1 MIRGFKLEMSDAQH
15 ITDVYSEVAA
25 ISASDT
31 QELATAMSKTASSAA
46 SVGMSFENT
55 TAMIATMVEA
65 TRESATNIGSA
76 MKSIISR
83 MSEMKAGLSQDENG
97 EFLDASKVETAL
109 KSVKVALRDT
119 QGQFRDLDTV
129 LIELGS
135 KWSTLDSATK
145 RYLGTII
152 AGNRQQSRF
161 LALMEN
167 YERFTE
173 IQESAMNAEDAS
185 VLQYAKTLD
194 SLETKLNQ
202 ISNSFQQFYMSIAN
216 GPVVGGFLEILNNV
230 ITNLSLYDPVTSI
243 AKVLSLISSLKNVI
257 QLIFTTITAGAQA
270 TMTQI
275 KENQNAIFGSAPG
288 WAESIGRKIAQ
299 GIQKGLADEASQTR
313 AAIEG
318 GVQAPTAKDKSAT
331 RARWAAGLGAAFQT
345 AGLGISQNT
354 MGGYWTSNVLQAAG
368 GLALTYGQALVNPI
382 GAVVT
387 GVTTIVGL
395 VEAIAKADEK
405 RLENLKSQTEEANVE
420 RVQAKKDASDLQS
433 YIDKEQR
440 LRKARYNSAEA
451 AQAYTDVQNEIAE
464 KYPEYVSYLDES
476 GNAIVSMTSA
486 SKNLAVALATAGEK
500 AEEWAKK
507 QIQLNTESYQA
518 AEDKIRGQGQRKS
531 QKELTDF
538 DIDSYYNNEYSS
550 AGSWISKET
559 LKQAFTAGGDFKTEE
574 DRLKAAATVVG
585 AEGSSLADIIS
596 VLNARAANGLDNDL
610 TASME
615 SWVLDFLGEVL
626 AFDKK
631 TNTYT
636 VSKDYKN
643 YLETKKTL
651 DATDAITRPVL
662 TSVYS
667 SQYLNA
673 EANKTNAGVLGRF
686 SGEEAIL
693 AQMSKI
699 QKKDIS
705 EYTFEDYQTI
715 ADEFANFLGS
725 LSSNDARIMQEYL
738 DDLSAQ
744 SWNDISKFISDK
756 GAGLESDIYKAFSAA
771 YKEQASVAKENLTKQ
786 LTETGYAG
794 NIPNLLN
801 TLSVN
806 QMEDYTEALANILSR
821 QDEQGNYTSEY
832 AEQASKQQTEL
843 LKTIYDNVDKIP
855 VDLFEKLTTDFGSF
869 DWYTSFTDED
879 WQKIA
884 KLHYN
889 GDIKAAKQDFQAA
902 IYQQLSTTINNAS
915 DKVKELAEE
924 YVSASEKSRDSGFD
938 LTAAKKLIHKFGL
951 DLDKF
956 AEYFVYD
963 RLQGKYRLTE
973 EALAEM
979 RDKATYN
986 VEENISKNA
995 DALKALTSKEAV
1007 TNAILDYSPQ
1017 EAEALQTALDN
1028 SLDSNGNLDK
1038 ALWQKNIDELV
1049 EQGKL
1054 SRDYAANLL
1063 VSSKA
1068 QGIINSQKN
1077 FQDKLEPSLESI
1089 GEKYIM
1095 ADGQLNKDLL
1105 KIDGLFYDTATGQLI
1120 AGLDY
1125 YEELLK
1131 DESGLDDNQLN
1142 YVREKIV
1149 ELEESQTNL
1158 GYEFIGK
1165 ITTSQIQLL
1174 RQLYGDDAVANLVAG
1189 HQTWTGEE
1197 DIFVNHPELAANR
1210 RAGTSARLKNATNT
1224 LISAI
1229 ADIAT
1234 GVEVDAQELADAF
1247 ADTGLKISVGNL
1259 ADILSGKYGDPL
1271 EKIQVEYKA
1280 ALESAGVPEEE
1291 VNKLLA
1297 ELSIRIVETVAD
1309 AIDSGISLLAKGI
1322 TEGLGNEDLTSLRN
1336 LAKAQGID
1344 EQTFN
1349 SYYTMNNR
1357 TGRAQFTDN
1366 GALALANTLTEKYGS
1381 HSSAMK
1387 ELADAF
1393 QGRGGILNSYD
1404 TVDKEIKRI
1413 ESSTEK
1419 WTDAEKEHLKQLK
1432 EIRAIYANIADSQ
1445 RFDFMGYDMMQGQ
1458 MDDFD
1463 NWIGSIQQV
1472 QDVFQG
1478 LSDSGGKMNYKNF
1491 LSMIDYIQKFHP
1503 DASSLQI
1510 AGQSLDQFAVA
1521 IMNTV
1526 DIAGNV
1532 DFSKVADAMTQGV
1545 GQMADAMKETLAEVA
1560 RERIKTLEATKA
1572 ALVAQLAVEKALK
1585 AMGGKLPTIEWEG
1598 KTEKE
1603 SRESIQEWKNTLNEQ
1618 AKAIID
1624 TMDDLTEE
1632 QKAAAKAYLDAFPI
1646 GQQILDALGF
1656 KPEDMAKWSEEQKA
1670 LFNQLLSSLDLG
1682 SIIEQA
1688 IQSVQ
1693 ASGISF
1699 SNTEEFMAAFNT
1711 EFQRAILK
1719 GWEENQPKEGLKLE
1733 APNAKIV
1740 GEPQIEGPSTTTTI
1754 SSEADNTTKALTDTT
1769 AAIGKVEEAFKYL
1782 GQTGQE
1788 ESAKIQTAL
1797 TNLTIQLNTLKE
1809 SLGSLGTT
1817 ETPMEIQ
1824 LKAAIAEYAN
1834 ATGVDPNKQVE
1845 GLNATVGSFTSN
1857 AEGTTS
1863 KAGLVDDLDA
1873 TVGSF
1878 TSTPD
1883 GEASKAGLVD
1893 GLDATVDSFTT
1904 TPDGETS
1911 KKSLVDKLVAI
1922 VDSFL
1927 PAEGVDPN
1935 SLVSD
1940 LTALVE
1946 LSSSPEELYNN
1957 IVAYMATK
1965 RVPVAIQLANDGN
1978 EEAFAELWG
1987 DLTPAEQ
1994 SLVAFNTTSATA
2006 AETLKTVASNY
2017 SLIGTAAAFTG
2028 FSVNINETNNQKKL
2042 EGTNTA
2048 VGNVATNYGEVG
2060 TAASE
2065 ASSTIADAEKTN
2077 QDNIN
2082 DTADVVT
2089 TLQGNFDELIKK
2101 SYILTVGANTG
2112 HALSAVEAAIRAINS
2127 KSATVTITYIEKHVT
2142 EDGDAGGTGNKKKN
2156 PKSSSSSGG
2165 GGIYTGGGGGG
2176 NRWLTLYDDNGF
2188 GILNK
2193 YRYQGTVNDLG
2204 PAYAQ
2209 GTKTLVGELG
2219 PELAV
2224 YDNAYH
2230 LLGRNGAELV
2240 DIPDDAI
2247 IFNHKQTEGILK
2259 GQANNGRGKTVNGQP
2274 AFATGNIG
2282 GPAYAGGLS
2291 GAIAAIDREIMAW
2304 KALLSLT
2311 TADLLGAAGGGGGG
2325 GSGNTLK
2332 AHIEDLVEWY
2342 NLTRQI
2348 ADIEQKINNIIAKRA
2363 NITDGRA
2370 YLKSLREQQHLLEGQ
2385 ALVQKTLLGYQQKQ
2399 LELQAE
2405 QINTHD
2411 IWKQFFHVG
2420 SDGLLQYNMG
2430 NEVNG
2435 GKGTLTLLQ
2444 QLNQMSGADQ
2454 LSYIKSLGYSYIT
2467 NDGEQL
2473 DGEDLISQFFE
2484 EAQAQIDKY
2493 DELRDTVE
2501 ETDEALSKLESSI
2514 NEIEQEIRDNQK
2526 ELEEIIYNTLV
2537 EAWEKQISQLQEQTD
2552 MLREANEA
2560 YVNGLNDALNKERN
2574 QYSQNKSI
2582 SDRQQLQRQ
2591 LSLLRRSGGSASQ
2604 IASLEEQLNSAL
2616 KEEYFSHQ
2624 QETIDSIK
2632 EANDKQLD
2640 ALNKQITLQQETL
2653 DFQKENGVLWT
2664 KVYEVLSQSDGKI
2677 MEFLIQN
2684 SSEFIQASAL
2694 AQADML
2700 NEEWAKRIG
2709 IYKANSEEGFEPYV
2723 QKANQMFATE
2733 AWNSAEGPQK
2743 QSMFNALDV
2752 ASQKALQD
2760 YFASAF
2766 ANEMLRNGG
2775 NEAAAYE
2782 VARQDMYQKLYQAYN
2797 QMKNIQN
2804 TTLDAIRNISQPSVT
2819 PNGGA
2824 TGTGGG
2830 SNTGGGTGEDKGG
2843 GSSKKQWLR
2852 ITYKGLVT
2860 TGNSKGRSNGGSPS
2874 GPSSLEVGKSGAI
2887 SWNCYPGFVQGGF
2900 DVSDTSKC
2908 SVSGSTITALASGSV
2923 TITLKYWDRTP
2934 KPAGLGKATTTVKN
2948 DAKSSSSTTKTG
2960 SGSSGSALL
2969 KKNLFAN
2976 SLYAASGAFIES
2988 DDTPAIL
2995 HKGEGVFTA
3004 GETSA
3009 LRNMVKNYQTLAANL
3024 TGNSLLSAMSSIG
3037 SYSFSN
3043 TRNAGSELNINS
3055 GAVVIHVDKLDD
3067 KYDVDELATDVFNKL
3082 STIAS
3087 KATNRGVNRR

>member
-83 MSEMKAGLSQDENG
+83 MSEMKSGLSQDENG

-109 KSVKVALRDT
+109 KSVGVALRDS

-129 LIELGS
+129 IIELGER
-135 KWSTLDSATK
+135 WSSLDSATK

-167 YERFTE
+167 YDRFTE

-194 SLETKLNQ
+194 SLESKLNQ
-202 ISNSFQQFYMSIAN
+202 ISNSFQQFYMSILN
-216 GPVVGGFLEILNNV
+216 GPVIGSFLSFLNQVITGFTKLGNFSSLFNIVSIVKGVKTLASFLLTTFSDTGSSISIKLKQAFQETISVARDAGRKAKLAYEDGFNGTNLQPNINLSATGGGTTGGKLKNILSNLKQNPSALINLGLNVGGGL
-230 ITNLSLYDPVTSI
+230 LSSAGAAISGNGNSRLGSVFS
-243 AKVLSLISSLKNVI
+243 AGGSALSMASYGLTLGGPMGAVAGGAIGLISQLPAIINSFKNA
-257 QLIFTTITAGAQA
+257 L
-270 TMTQI
+270 
-275 KENQNAIFGSAPG
+275 E
-288 WAESIGRKIAQ
+288 ESI
-299 GIQKGLADEASQTR
+299 
-313 AAIEG
+313 
-318 GVQAPTAKDKSAT
+318 
-331 RARWAAGLGAAFQT
+331 
-345 AGLGISQNT
+345 
-354 MGGYWTSNVLQAAG
+354 
-368 GLALTYGQALVNPI
+368 
-382 GAVVT
+382 
-387 GVTTIVGL
+387 
-395 VEAIAKADEK
+395 
-405 RLENLKSQTEEANVE
+405 ENLKKEQEDANIKRVE
-420 RVQAKKDASDLQS
+420 DKQAASDLQS
-433 YIDKEQR
+433 YIDKYNKLQ
-440 LRKARYNSAEA
+440 KAQYDSAEA
-451 AQAYTDVQNEIAE
+451 AQAYVDIQNEIAE
-464 KYPEYVSYLDES
+464 KYPQYISYLTES
-476 GNAIVSMTSA
+476 GDAVVNMSTATQDL
-486 SKNLAVALATAGEK
+486 SKALD
-500 AEEWAKK
+500 
-507 QIQLNTESYQA
+507 QA
-518 AEDKIRGQGQRKS
+518 AESAQTWADKLIETKEAEVKSAEKNLGLSSRK
-531 QKELTDF
+531 F
-538 DIDSYYNNEYSS
+538 DKS
-550 AGSWISKET
+550 GLPT
-559 LKQAFTAGGDFKTEE
+559 LSETEE
-574 DRLKAAATVVG
+574 WFYITKPQQRAQVLQNISGLQYSNAFESSQNTSAYLKKQGITQDSSYKDLIAAVTNLFGVD
-585 AEGSSLADIIS
+585 SL
-596 VLNARAANGLDNDL
+596 NGLAQQL
-610 TASME
+610 TTLNE
-615 SWVLDFLGEVL
+615 SDPLTTQFLKGYITDILGNVFEVE
-626 AFDKK
+626 DGI
-631 TNTYT
+631 YS
-636 VSKDYKN
+636 VSENVNN
-643 YLETKKTL
+643 YLEAVAKYTDGLATSLSTKTYSYSRVYL
-651 DATDAITRPVL
+651 D
-662 TSVYS
+662 TSK
-667 SQYLNA
+667 NA
-673 EANKTNAGVLGRF
+673 SILKDI
-686 SGEEAIL
+686 SGEEAIIS
-693 AQMSKI
+693 QMIKQTS
-699 QKKDIS
+699 IS
-705 EYTFEDYQTI
+705 AKEYKQEDYDAS
-715 ADEFANFLGS
+715 ADQFAQFWQSYGTDTLESYMQDFNKVSKTAMDKALAAARQ
-725 LSSNDARIMQEYL
+725 SNDAAIQAVVESFDASFEENRKSAVDMLTVNAIALGAEYYQKL
-738 DDLSAQ
+738 VAPIINDLSNEQIKDFNSRLVELKTIAEEGGEYGKAQ
-744 SWNDISKFISDK
+744 ADRQMI
-756 GAGLESDIYKAFSAA
+756 LL
-771 YKEQASVAKENLTKQ
+771 AKYYANLTK
-786 LTETGYAG
+786 LTPDLQVKFLNNFGSSEWATSFSSEEIQELVDAG
-794 NIPNLLN
+794 ILNVGDFIDNYIYEQLN
-801 TLSVN
+801 TYLNGTSERLADLATAFTSATDKQVGSGFTLKEAKEIVQKFHLDSFDSAFIYDAFQGAYYLTNEAQQTMRDNLNQQVTDIQNYSKTLKKLQVKDSEGLRTSEFLDAYTTLS
-806 QMEDYTEALANILSR
+806 
-821 QDEQGNYTSEY
+821 EQGRAAVDVAIKNATVDGVFDAKAYNKNLQKLIDAGQISINDATNQLI
-832 AEQASKQQTEL
+832 ALNIKDIQT
-843 LKTIYDNVDKIP
+843 
-855 VDLFEKLTTDFGSF
+855 
-869 DWYTSFTDED
+869 
-879 WQKIA
+879 
-884 KLHYN
+884 
-889 GDIKAAKQDFQAA
+889 AKQ
-902 IYQQLSTTINNAS
+902 YVNSK
-915 DKVKELAEE
+915 DKRTADAVKA
-924 YVSASEKSRDSGFD
+924 Y
-938 LTAAKKLIHKFGL
+938 
-951 DLDKF
+951 
-956 AEYFVYD
+956 
-963 RLQGKYRLTE
+963 
-973 EALAEM
+973 
-979 RDKATYN
+979 
-986 VEENISKNA
+986 VEEF
-995 DALKALTSKEAV
+995 
-1007 TNAILDYSPQ
+1007 Y
-1017 EAEALQTALDN
+1017 
-1028 SLDSNGNLDK
+1028 
-1038 ALWQKNIDELV
+1038 
-1049 EQGKL
+1049 
-1054 SRDYAANLL
+1054 DYAANLTGK
-1063 VSSKA
+1063 VTADQISKLSAYRIDTTLIKVGDEWNKAIEYIGDKQAKSIAKAA
-1068 QGIINSQKN
+1068 QAYSREEMKT
-1077 FQDKLEPSLESI
+1077 KLS
-1089 GEKYIM
+1089 
-1095 ADGQLNKDLL
+1095 
-1105 KIDGLFYDTATGQLI
+1105 
-1120 AGLDY
+1120 
-1125 YEELLK
+1125 
-1131 DESGLDDNQLN
+1131 SGLQDIFTSIVSGEEVAANDVADLVESALGRSLN
-1142 YVREKIV
+1142 SGERDAIERELK
-1149 ELEESQTNL
+1149 ESP
-1158 GYEFIGK
+1158 
-1165 ITTSQIQLL
+1165 QLL
-1174 RQLYGDDAVANLVAG
+1174 MEQL
-1189 HQTWTGEE
+1189 
-1197 DIFVNHPELAANR
+1197 
-1210 RAGTSARLKNATNT
+1210 K
-1224 LISAI
+1224 AI
-1229 ADIAT
+1229 ITASLRSQ
-1234 GVEVDAQELADAF
+1234 GVD
-1247 ADTGLKISVGNL
+1247 
-1259 ADILSGKYGDPL
+1259 
-1271 EKIQVEYKA
+1271 
-1280 ALESAGVPEEE
+1280 EEE
-1291 VNKLLA
+1291 IQKILT
-1297 ELSIRIVETVAD
+1297 ELTITVVETIST
-1309 AIDSGISLLAKGI
+1309 AIEDGVSLLAKGI
-1322 TEGLGNEDLTSLRN
+1322 TD
-1336 LAKAQGID
+1336 GISQS
-1344 EQTFN
+1344 E
-1349 SYYTMNNR
+1349 
-1357 TGRAQFTDN
+1357 
-1366 GALALANTLTEKYGS
+1366 
-1381 HSSAMK
+1381 
-1387 ELADAF
+1387 
-1393 QGRGGILNSYD
+1393 
-1404 TVDKEIKRI
+1404 
-1413 ESSTEK
+1413 
-1419 WTDAEKEHLKQLK
+1419 LKQLSNFFKVSPDQIASYDQSTGKYRTSGEQFISTLTTSPIMKDRDTYAYSRQLTETLGGKGGVLGSYESITK
-1432 EIRAIYANIADSQ
+1432 EIERVEKNIKTSTDQEKARLKILKEMQAVYANIADSQ

-1463 NWIGSIQQV
+1463 NWIDSIQQV

-1478 LSDSGGKMNYKNF
+1478 LSDNDGKMNYKNF

-1545 GQMADAMKETLAEVA
+1545 AQMADAMKETLAEVA

-1572 ALVAQLAVEKALK
+1572 ALVAQLAVEKALE
-1585 AMGGKLPTIEWEG
+1585 AMDGKLPTVEWDGEDNL
-1598 KTEKE
+1598 K
-1603 SRESIQEWKNTLNEQ
+1603 SIQNWKDTLNNQ

-1632 QKAAAKAYLDAFPI
+1632 QKAASKAYLDSFPF
-1646 GQQILDALGF
+1646 GQQVLDALGF
-1656 KPEDMAKWSEEQKA
+1656 TDEQIANWTDKERNA
-1670 LFNQLLSSLDLG
+1670 FNQIISSLNIPDMMR
-1682 SIIEQA
+1682 QA
-1688 IQSVQ
+1688 IDNVQ

-1699 SNTEEFMAAFNT
+1699 SDSKQLGDAYFK
-1711 EFQRAILK
+1711 EFQRLLLA
-1719 GWEENQPKEGLKLE
+1719 GWNDAQTEKIQLE
-1733 APNAKIV
+1733 APNAKII
-1740 GEPQIEGPSTTTTI
+1740 GDAQIEVPSTTTTT
-1754 SSEADNTTKALTDTT
+1754 STEAKDTTKALTDTA
-1769 AAIGKVEEAFKYL
+1769 AAIDKAEEAFKNL
-1782 GQTGQE
+1782 GQIGQE
-1788 ESAKIQTAL
+1788 EIEKIKTAITDL
-1797 TNLTIQLNTLKE
+1797 TTQLDGLKE
-1809 SLGSLGTT
+1809 SFNLGVT

-1824 LKAAIAEYAN
+1824 LKAVIGEYTN

-1845 GLNATVGSFTSN
+1845 NLNGTVGSFAPT
-1857 AEGTTS
+1857 AEG
-1863 KAGLVDDLDA
+1863 AA
-1873 TVGSF
+1873 
-1878 TSTPD
+1878 
-1883 GEASKAGLVD
+1883 
-1893 GLDATVDSFTT
+1893 
-1904 TPDGETS
+1904 S
-1911 KKSLVDKLVAI
+1911 KKSLVDSLVAT
-1922 VDSFL
+1922 VSSFL
-1927 PAEGVDPN
+1927 PATGVDAN

-1940 LTALVE
+1940 LTAIVN
-1946 LSSSPEELYNN
+1946 LSSDPEELYKN
-1957 IVAYMATK
+1957 IVAYMSTK
-1965 RVPVAIQLANDGN
+1965 KVDVAVQLANSGN
-1978 EEAFAELWG
+1978 EQELATLWPN
-1987 DLTPAEQ
+1987 LSTVEQ
-1994 SLVAFNTTSATA
+1994 ALVQVITQGTA
-2006 AETLKTVASNY
+2006 AE
-2017 SLIGTAAAFTG
+2017 
-2028 FSVNINETNNQKKL
+2028 
-2042 EGTNTA
+2042 TA
-2048 VGNVATNYGEVG
+2048 VGNVIAKYGTLGAASLATGMLVGAAESSNQSNLAKTGEAVGKVSTKYGE
-2060 TAASE
+2060 TSAAAGD
-2065 ASSTIADAEKTN
+2065 ASTTIAETEKAN
-2077 QDNIN
+2077 QDNIKKTG
-2082 DTADVVT
+2082 DAAGIAKKKIADMAR
-2089 TLQGNFDELIKK
+2089 GEHKIK
-2101 SYILTVGANTG
+2101 VNANTKP
-2112 HALSAVEAAIRAINS
+2112 AIMAANQAVKDIEA
-2127 KSATVTITYIEKHVT
+2127 KSATVTVTYRSEMTEVEKQNLRIQ
-2142 EDGDAGGTGNKKKN
+2142 AGEGMPEPPKKGGLWN
-2156 PKSSSSSGG
+2156 TVKSWFGG
-2165 GGIYTGGGGGG
+2165 G
-2176 NRWLTLYDDNGF
+2176 
-2188 GILNK
+2188 K
-2193 YRYQGTVNDLG
+2193 YQGTVNDLG

-2274 AFATGNIG
+2274 AFATGNVG

-2304 KALLSLT
+2304 KALLSMT
-2311 TADLLGAAGGGGGG
+2311 TADLLGSAGGGGGGG

-2420 SDGLLQYNMG
+2420 NDGLLQYNMG

-2444 QLNQMSGADQ
+2444 QLNQMSGAEQ
-2454 LSYIKSLGYSYIT
+2454 LSYIKNLGYSYVT

-2473 DGEDLISQFFE
+2473 DGEDLISKFFE

-2501 ETDEALSKLESSI
+2501 STDEALSKLESSI

-2775 NEAAAYE
+2775 DEAAAYE

-2804 TTLDAIRNISQPSVT
+2804 TTLDAIRNISQPSVA
-2819 PNGGA
+2819 PKDNAAG
-2824 TGTGGG
+2824 TGDGGG
-2830 SNTGGGTGEDKGG
+2830 SNTGSGSKDNS
-2843 GSSKKQWLR
+2843 GSSQKQWLR

-2860 TGNSKGRSNGGSPS
+2860 TGNSKGKSNGGSPS
-2874 GPSSLEVGKSGAI
+2874 GPSSLEVGKSGSI

-2900 DVSDTSKC
+2900 KVSDTSKC
-2908 SVSGSTITALASGSV
+2908 SVSGSSITALASGSV
-2923 TITLKYWDRTP
+2923 TVTLNYWDRTP
-2934 KPAGLGKATTTVKN
+2934 TPAGASKATTTVKSSTN
-2948 DAKSSSSTTKTG
+2948 SSSSAEKTG
-2960 SGSSGSALL
+2960 GGSSGNSLL

-3024 TGNSLLSAMSSIG
+3024 TGNSLLSAISGIG

-3043 TRNAGSELNINS
+3043 TRNAGSELNINP

>member
-109 KSVKVALRDT
+109 KSVGVALRDS
-119 QGQFRDLDTV
+119 QGQFRDLDQV
-129 LIELGS
+129 IIELGER
-135 KWSTLDSATK
+135 WSSLDSATK

-167 YERFTE
+167 YDRFTE

-194 SLETKLNQ
+194 SLESKLNQ
-202 ISNSFQQFYMSIAN
+202 ISNSFQQFYMSILN
-216 GPVVGGFLEILNNV
+216 GPVIGSFLSFLNQVITGFTKLGNFSSLFNIVSIVKGVKTLASFLLTTFSDTGSSISIKLKQAFQETISVARDAGRKAKLAYEDGFNGTNLQPNINLSATGGGTTGGKLKNILSNLKQNPSALINLGLNVGGGL
-230 ITNLSLYDPVTSI
+230 LSSAGAAISGNGNSRLGSVFS
-243 AKVLSLISSLKNVI
+243 AGGSALSMASYGLTLGGPMGAVAGGAIGLISQLPAIINSFKNA
-257 QLIFTTITAGAQA
+257 LD
-270 TMTQI
+270 
-275 KENQNAIFGSAPG
+275 
-288 WAESIGRKIAQ
+288 ESI
-299 GIQKGLADEASQTR
+299 
-313 AAIEG
+313 
-318 GVQAPTAKDKSAT
+318 
-331 RARWAAGLGAAFQT
+331 
-345 AGLGISQNT
+345 
-354 MGGYWTSNVLQAAG
+354 
-368 GLALTYGQALVNPI
+368 
-382 GAVVT
+382 
-387 GVTTIVGL
+387 
-395 VEAIAKADEK
+395 
-405 RLENLKSQTEEANVE
+405 ENLKKEQEDANIKRVE
-420 RVQAKKDASDLQS
+420 DKQAASDLQS
-433 YIDKEQR
+433 YIDKYNKLQ
-440 LRKARYNSAEA
+440 KAQYDSAEA
-451 AQAYTDVQNEIAE
+451 AQAYVDIQNEIAE
-464 KYPEYVSYLDES
+464 KYPQYVSYLTES
-476 GNAIVSMTSA
+476 GDAVVNMSTATQDL
-486 SKNLAVALATAGEK
+486 SKALD
-500 AEEWAKK
+500 
-507 QIQLNTESYQA
+507 QA
-518 AEDKIRGQGQRKS
+518 AESAQTWADKLIETKEAEVKSAEKNLGLSSRK
-531 QKELTDF
+531 F
-538 DIDSYYNNEYSS
+538 DKS
-550 AGSWISKET
+550 GLPT
-559 LKQAFTAGGDFKTEE
+559 LSETEE
-574 DRLKAAATVVG
+574 WFYITKPQQRAQVLQNISGLQYSNAFESSQNTSAYLKKQGITQDSSYKDLIAAVTNLFGVD
-585 AEGSSLADIIS
+585 SL
-596 VLNARAANGLDNDL
+596 NGLAQQL
-610 TASME
+610 TTLNE
-615 SWVLDFLGEVL
+615 SDPLTTQFLEGYITDILGNVFEVE
-626 AFDKK
+626 DGI
-631 TNTYT
+631 YS
-636 VSKDYKN
+636 VSENVNN
-643 YLETKKTL
+643 YLEAVAKYTDGLATSLSTKTYSYSRVYL
-651 DATDAITRPVL
+651 D
-662 TSVYS
+662 TSK
-667 SQYLNA
+667 NA
-673 EANKTNAGVLGRF
+673 SILKDI
-686 SGEEAIL
+686 SGEEAIIS
-693 AQMSKI
+693 QMIKQTS
-699 QKKDIS
+699 IS
-705 EYTFEDYQTI
+705 AKEYKQEDYDAS
-715 ADEFANFLGS
+715 ADQFAQFWQSYGTDTLESYMQDFNKVSKTVMDKALAAARQ
-725 LSSNDARIMQEYL
+725 SNDAAIQAVVESFDASFEENRKSAVDMLTVNAIALGAEYYQKFVAPIIN
-738 DDLSAQ
+738 DLSNEQIKDFNSRLVELKTIAEEGGEYGKAQ
-744 SWNDISKFISDK
+744 ADRQMV
-756 GAGLESDIYKAFSAA
+756 LL
-771 YKEQASVAKENLTKQ
+771 AKYYANLTK
-786 LTETGYAG
+786 LTPDLQVKFLNNFGSSEWATSFSSEEIQELVDAG
-794 NIPNLLN
+794 ILNVGDSIDNYIYEQLN
-801 TLSVN
+801 TYLNGTSERLADLATAFTSATDKQVGSGFTLKEAKEIVQKFHLDSFDSAFIYDAFQGAYYLTNEAQQTMRDNLNQQVTDIQNYSKTLKKLQVKDSEGLRTSEFLDAYTTLS
-806 QMEDYTEALANILSR
+806 
-821 QDEQGNYTSEY
+821 EQGRAAVDVAIKNATVDGVFDAKAYDKNLQELIDAGQISINDATNQLIALNIKDIQTAKQY
-832 AEQASKQQTEL
+832 VNSK
-843 LKTIYDNVDKIP
+843 DKRTA
-855 VDLFEKLTTDFGSF
+855 D
-869 DWYTSFTDED
+869 
-879 WQKIA
+879 
-884 KLHYN
+884 
-889 GDIKAAKQDFQAA
+889 AAKA
-902 IYQQLSTTINNAS
+902 Y
-915 DKVKELAEE
+915 
-924 YVSASEKSRDSGFD
+924 
-938 LTAAKKLIHKFGL
+938 
-951 DLDKF
+951 
-956 AEYFVYD
+956 
-963 RLQGKYRLTE
+963 
-973 EALAEM
+973 
-979 RDKATYN
+979 
-986 VEENISKNA
+986 VEEF
-995 DALKALTSKEAV
+995 
-1007 TNAILDYSPQ
+1007 Y
-1017 EAEALQTALDN
+1017 
-1028 SLDSNGNLDK
+1028 
-1038 ALWQKNIDELV
+1038 
-1049 EQGKL
+1049 
-1054 SRDYAANLL
+1054 DYAANLTGK
-1063 VSSKA
+1063 VTADQISKLSAYRIDTTLIKVGDEWNKAIEYIGDKQAKSIAKAA
-1068 QGIINSQKN
+1068 QAYSREEMKT
-1077 FQDKLEPSLESI
+1077 KLS
-1089 GEKYIM
+1089 
-1095 ADGQLNKDLL
+1095 
-1105 KIDGLFYDTATGQLI
+1105 
-1120 AGLDY
+1120 
-1125 YEELLK
+1125 
-1131 DESGLDDNQLN
+1131 SGLQDIFTSIVSGEEVAANDVADLVESALGRSLN
-1142 YVREKIV
+1142 SGERDAIERELK
-1149 ELEESQTNL
+1149 ESP
-1158 GYEFIGK
+1158 
-1165 ITTSQIQLL
+1165 QLL
-1174 RQLYGDDAVANLVAG
+1174 MEQL
-1189 HQTWTGEE
+1189 
-1197 DIFVNHPELAANR
+1197 
-1210 RAGTSARLKNATNT
+1210 K
-1224 LISAI
+1224 AI
-1229 ADIAT
+1229 ITASLRSQ
-1234 GVEVDAQELADAF
+1234 GVD
-1247 ADTGLKISVGNL
+1247 
-1259 ADILSGKYGDPL
+1259 
-1271 EKIQVEYKA
+1271 
-1280 ALESAGVPEEE
+1280 EEE
-1291 VNKLLA
+1291 IQKILT
-1297 ELSIRIVETVAD
+1297 ELTITVVETIST
-1309 AIDSGISLLAKGI
+1309 AIEDGVSLLAKGI
-1322 TEGLGNEDLTSLRN
+1322 TD
-1336 LAKAQGID
+1336 GISQS
-1344 EQTFN
+1344 E
-1349 SYYTMNNR
+1349 
-1357 TGRAQFTDN
+1357 
-1366 GALALANTLTEKYGS
+1366 
-1381 HSSAMK
+1381 
-1387 ELADAF
+1387 
-1393 QGRGGILNSYD
+1393 
-1404 TVDKEIKRI
+1404 
-1413 ESSTEK
+1413 
-1419 WTDAEKEHLKQLK
+1419 LKQLSNFFKVSPDQIASYDQSTGKYRTSGEQFISTLTTSPIMKDRDTYAYSRQLTETLGGKGGVLGSYESITK
-1432 EIRAIYANIADSQ
+1432 EIERVEKNIKTSTDQEKARLKILKEMQAVYANIADSQ

-1463 NWIGSIQQV
+1463 NWIDSIQQV

-1478 LSDSGGKMNYKNF
+1478 LSDNDGKTNYKNF

-1545 GQMADAMKETLAEVA
+1545 AQMADAMKETLAEVA

-1572 ALVAQLAVEKALK
+1572 ALVAQLAVEKALE
-1585 AMGGKLPTIEWEG
+1585 AMDGKLPTVEWDGEDNL
-1598 KTEKE
+1598 K
-1603 SRESIQEWKNTLNEQ
+1603 SIQNWKDTLNNQ

-1632 QKAAAKAYLDAFPI
+1632 QKAASKAYLDSFPF
-1646 GQQILDALGF
+1646 GQQVLDALGF
-1656 KPEDMAKWSEEQKA
+1656 TDEQIAKWTDKERNA
-1670 LFNQLLSSLDLG
+1670 FNQIISSLNIPDMMR
-1682 SIIEQA
+1682 QA
-1688 IQSVQ
+1688 IDNVQ

-1699 SNTEEFMAAFNT
+1699 SDSKQLGDAYFK
-1711 EFQRAILK
+1711 EFQRLLLA
-1719 GWEENQPKEGLKLE
+1719 GWNDAQTEKIQLE
-1733 APNAKIV
+1733 APNAKII
-1740 GEPQIEGPSTTTTI
+1740 GDAQIEVPSTTTTT
-1754 SSEADNTTKALTDTT
+1754 STEAKDTTKALTDTA
-1769 AAIGKVEEAFKYL
+1769 AAIDKAEEAFKNL

-1788 ESAKIQTAL
+1788 EIEKIKTAITDL
-1797 TNLTIQLNTLKE
+1797 TTQLDGLKE
-1809 SLGSLGTT
+1809 SFNLGVT

-1824 LKAAIAEYAN
+1824 LKAVIGEYTN

-1845 GLNATVGSFTSN
+1845 NLNGTVGSFAPT
-1857 AEGTTS
+1857 AEG
-1863 KAGLVDDLDA
+1863 AA
-1873 TVGSF
+1873 
-1878 TSTPD
+1878 
-1883 GEASKAGLVD
+1883 
-1893 GLDATVDSFTT
+1893 
-1904 TPDGETS
+1904 S
-1911 KKSLVDKLVAI
+1911 KKSLVDSLVAT
-1922 VDSFL
+1922 VSSFL
-1927 PAEGVDPN
+1927 PATGVDAN

-1940 LTALVE
+1940 LTAIVN
-1946 LSSSPEELYNN
+1946 LSSDPEELYKN
-1957 IVAYMATK
+1957 IVAYMSTK
-1965 RVPVAIQLANDGN
+1965 KVDVAVQLANSGN
-1978 EEAFAELWG
+1978 EQELATLWPN
-1987 DLTPAEQ
+1987 LSTVEQ
-1994 SLVAFNTTSATA
+1994 ALVQVITQGTA
-2006 AETLKTVASNY
+2006 AE
-2017 SLIGTAAAFTG
+2017 
-2028 FSVNINETNNQKKL
+2028 
-2042 EGTNTA
+2042 TA
-2048 VGNVATNYGEVG
+2048 VGNVIAKYGTLGAASLATGMLVGAAESSNQSNLAKTGEAVGKVSTKYGE
-2060 TAASE
+2060 TSAAAGD
-2065 ASSTIADAEKTN
+2065 ASTTIAETEKAN
-2077 QDNIN
+2077 QDNIKKTG
-2082 DTADVVT
+2082 DAAGIAKKKIADMAR
-2089 TLQGNFDELIKK
+2089 GEHKIK
-2101 SYILTVGANTG
+2101 VNANTKP
-2112 HALSAVEAAIRAINS
+2112 AIMAANQAVKDIEA
-2127 KSATVTITYIEKHVT
+2127 KSATVTVTYRSKMAEVEKQNLRIQ
-2142 EDGDAGGTGNKKKN
+2142 AGEGMPEPPKKGGLRN
-2156 PKSSSSSGG
+2156 TVKSWFGG
-2165 GGIYTGGGGGG
+2165 G
-2176 NRWLTLYDDNGF
+2176 
-2188 GILNK
+2188 K
-2193 YRYQGTVNDLG
+2193 YQGTVNDLG

-2274 AFATGNIG
+2274 AFATGNVG

-2304 KALLSLT
+2304 KALLSMT
-2311 TADLLGAAGGGGGG
+2311 TADLLGSAGGGGGGG

-2420 SDGLLQYNMG
+2420 NDGLLQYNMG

-2444 QLNQMSGADQ
+2444 QLNQMSGAEQ
-2454 LSYIKSLGYSYIT
+2454 LSYIKNLGYSYVT

-2473 DGEDLISQFFE
+2473 DGEDLISKFFE

-2501 ETDEALSKLESSI
+2501 STDEALSKLESSI

-2733 AWNSAEGPQK
+2733 AWNSAEGPKK

-2775 NEAAAYE
+2775 DEAAAYE

-2804 TTLDAIRNISQPSVT
+2804 TTLDAIRNISQPSVA
-2819 PNGGA
+2819 PKDNA
-2824 TGTGGG
+2824 TGTGDGGG
-2830 SNTGGGTGEDKGG
+2830 SNTGSGSKDNS
-2843 GSSKKQWLR
+2843 GSSQKQWLR

-2860 TGNSKGRSNGGSPS
+2860 TGNSKGKSNGGSPS
-2874 GPSSLEVGKSGAI
+2874 GPSSLEVGKSGSI

-2900 DVSDTSKC
+2900 KVSDTSKC
-2908 SVSGSTITALASGSV
+2908 SVSGSSITALASGSV
-2923 TITLKYWDRTP
+2923 TVTLNYWDRTP
-2934 KPAGLGKATTTVKN
+2934 TPAGASKATTTVKSSTN
-2948 DAKSSSSTTKTG
+2948 SSSSAAKIG
-2960 SGSSGSALL
+2960 GGSSGNSLL

-3024 TGNSLLSAMSSIG
+3024 TGNSLLSAIGGIG

-3043 TRNAGSELNINS
+3043 TRNAGSELNINP

>member
-1 MIRGFKLEMSDAQH
+1 
-15 ITDVYSEVAA
+15 
-25 ISASDT
+25 
-31 QELATAMSKTASSAA
+31 
-46 SVGMSFENT
+46 
-55 TAMIATMVEA
+55 
-65 TRESATNIGSA
+65 
-76 MKSIISR
+76 
-83 MSEMKAGLSQDENG
+83 
-97 EFLDASKVETAL
+97 
-109 KSVKVALRDT
+109 
-119 QGQFRDLDTV
+119 
-129 LIELGS
+129 
-135 KWSTLDSATK
+135 
-145 RYLGTII
+145 
-152 AGNRQQSRF
+152 
-161 LALMEN
+161 ME
-167 YERFTE
+167 Y
-173 IQESAMNAEDAS
+173 
-185 VLQYAKTLD
+185 
-194 SLETKLNQ
+194 
-202 ISNSFQQFYMSIAN
+202 
-216 GPVVGGFLEILNNV
+216 
-230 ITNLSLYDPVTSI
+230 
-243 AKVLSLISSLKNVI
+243 
-257 QLIFTTITAGAQA
+257 
-270 TMTQI
+270 
-275 KENQNAIFGSAPG
+275 
-288 WAESIGRKIAQ
+288 W
-299 GIQKGLADEASQTR
+299 
-313 AAIEG
+313 
-318 GVQAPTAKDKSAT
+318 VQ
-331 RARWAAGLGAAFQT
+331 
-345 AGLGISQNT
+345 
-354 MGGYWTSNVLQAAG
+354 
-368 GLALTYGQALVNPI
+368 
-382 GAVVT
+382 
-387 GVTTIVGL
+387 
-395 VEAIAKADEK
+395 
-405 RLENLKSQTEEANVE
+405 
-420 RVQAKKDASDLQS
+420 
-433 YIDKEQR
+433 
-440 LRKARYNSAEA
+440 
-451 AQAYTDVQNEIAE
+451 
-464 KYPEYVSYLDES
+464 
-476 GNAIVSMTSA
+476 
-486 SKNLAVALATAGEK
+486 
-500 AEEWAKK
+500 
-507 QIQLNTESYQA
+507 
-518 AEDKIRGQGQRKS
+518 
-531 QKELTDF
+531 
-538 DIDSYYNNEYSS
+538 
-550 AGSWISKET
+550 
-559 LKQAFTAGGDFKTEE
+559 
-574 DRLKAAATVVG
+574 
-585 AEGSSLADIIS
+585 
-596 VLNARAANGLDNDL
+596 
-610 TASME
+610 
-615 SWVLDFLGEVL
+615 DFLGEVL

-643 YLETKKTL
+643 YLETQKAL

-673 EANKTNAGVLGRF
+673 EANKTNAGILSRF

-693 AQMSKI
+693 AQLSKI
-699 QKKDIS
+699 QKKDVS
-705 EYTFEDYQTI
+705 EYTYEDYQTI

-725 LSSNDARIMQEYL
+725 LSSNGARIMQEYL
-738 DDLSAQ
+738 DDLSVQ
-744 SWNDISKFISDK
+744 SWNDISKFIGDR
-756 GAGLESDIYKAFSAA
+756 GAGPESDIYKAFSKA
-771 YKEQASVAKENLTKQ
+771 YEEQASVAKENLTKQ

-855 VDLFEKLTTDFGSF
+855 VDLFEKLITDFGSF
-869 DWYTSFTDED
+869 DWYASFTDED

-884 KLHYN
+884 KFNYN
-889 GDIKAAKQDFQAA
+889 GDIKAAKQAFQAA
-902 IYQQLSTTINNAS
+902 IYQQLSTTISNAS
-915 DKVKELAEE
+915 DKVRELAEE

-938 LTAAKKLIHKFGL
+938 LAAAKELIHKFGL

-956 AEYFVYD
+956 VEYFVYD

-1007 TNAILDYSPQ
+1007 TNAILGYNLQ

-1028 SLDSNGNLDK
+1028 SLDSNGNLDQT
-1038 ALWQKNIDELV
+1038 LWQKNIDELV

-1054 SRDYAANLL
+1054 SRDYAASLL
-1063 VSSKA
+1063 ISSEV
-1068 QGIINSQKN
+1068 QGIINSQKD
-1077 FQDKLEPSLESI
+1077 FQNKLEPSLESI
-1089 GEKYIM
+1089 GEKYIKD
-1095 ADGQLNKDLL
+1095 DGQLNEDLL

-1142 YVREKIV
+1142 YVREKRA
-1149 ELEESQTNL
+1149 ELKESQTNL

-1189 HQTWTGEE
+1189 GQTWTGEE
-1197 DIFVNHPELAANR
+1197 DIFASHPELAVNR
-1210 RAGTSARLKNATNT
+1210 RAGMSAKLKNATT
-1224 LISAI
+1224 SLISAI

-1271 EKIQVEYKA
+1271 EKIQAEYKA
-1280 ALESAGVPEEE
+1280 ALESAGVPKEE

-1297 ELSIRIVETVAD
+1297 ELSIRIVETIAD

-1349 SYYTMNNR
+1349 NYYTMNNR
-1357 TGRAQFTDN
+1357 TGRAQFTDS

-1419 WTDAEKEHLKQLK
+1419 WTDAEKEHLEQLK

-1478 LSDSGGKMNYKNF
+1478 LSDNDGKMNYKNF

-1572 ALVAQLAVEKALK
+1572 ALVAQLAVEKALE
-1585 AMGGKLPTIEWEG
+1585 AMGGKLPTVEWDGEDNL
-1598 KTEKE
+1598 K
-1603 SRESIQEWKNTLNEQ
+1603 SIQNWKDTLDNQ

-1632 QKAAAKAYLDAFPI
+1632 QKAASKAYLDSFPF
-1646 GQQILDALGF
+1646 GQQVLDALGF
-1656 KPEDMAKWSEEQKA
+1656 TDEQIANWTDKERNA
-1670 LFNQLLSSLDLG
+1670 FNQIISSLNIPDMMH
-1682 SIIEQA
+1682 QA
-1688 IQSVQ
+1688 IDNVQ

-1699 SNTEEFMAAFNT
+1699 SDSKQLGDAYFK
-1711 EFQRAILK
+1711 EFQRLLLA
-1719 GWEENQPKEGLKLE
+1719 GWNDAQTEKIQLE
-1733 APNAKIV
+1733 APNAKII
-1740 GEPQIEGPSTTTTI
+1740 GDAQIEVPSTTTTT
-1754 SSEADNTTKALTDTT
+1754 STEAKDTTKALTDTA
-1769 AAIGKVEEAFKYL
+1769 AAIDKAEEAFKNL

-1788 ESAKIQTAL
+1788 EIEKIKTAITDL
-1797 TNLTIQLNTLKE
+1797 TTQLNSLKE
-1809 SLGSLGTT
+1809 SFNLGTT

-1824 LKAAIAEYAN
+1824 LKAVIGEYTN
-1834 ATGVDPNKQVE
+1834 APGIDPNKQVE
-1845 GLNATVGSFTSN
+1845 NLN
-1857 AEGTTS
+1857 
-1863 KAGLVDDLDA
+1863 
-1873 TVGSF
+1873 
-1878 TSTPD
+1878 
-1883 GEASKAGLVD
+1883 
-1893 GLDATVDSFTT
+1893 ATVDSFAP
-1904 TPDGETS
+1904 TPEGETS
-1911 KKSLVDKLVAI
+1911 KESLVDNLVAT
-1922 VDSFL
+1922 VERFL
-1927 PAEGVDPN
+1927 PAPGVDKN

-1940 LTALVE
+1940 LTALVK
-1946 LSSSPEELYNN
+1946 LSSDPEELYKNV
-1957 IVAYMATK
+1957 VAYMSAK
-1965 RVPVAIQLANDGN
+1965 KVSIAVKLANDGN
-1978 EEAFAELWG
+1978 EKALAELWG
-1987 DLTPAEQ
+1987 DLSPIEK
-1994 SLVAFNTTSATA
+1994 SLVALKATSKTA
-2006 AETLKTVASNY
+2006 AKTLQNVATNY
-2017 SLIGTAAAFTG
+2017 ALIGTAAKTTS
-2028 FSVNINETNNQKKL
+2028 SVVNTSETKNQEDL
-2042 EGTNTA
+2042 AGTEKA
-2048 VGNVATNYGEVG
+2048 VGKVSTKYGE
-2060 TAASE
+2060 TSAAAGE
-2065 ASSTIADAEKTN
+2065 ASTKIADAESANQTN
-2077 QDNIN
+2077 
-2082 DTADVVT
+2082 
-2089 TLQGNFDELIKK
+2089 IKK
-2101 SYILTVGANTG
+2101 TGDAAGIAKKRIADMARGEHKIRVNANTKP
-2112 HALSAVEAAIRAINS
+2112 AIMAANQAVQDIEA
-2127 KSATVTITYIEKHVT
+2127 KSATIRVTSVYDGGASPSLPKLSLKKIFNNSTTSSEGSGSYI
-2142 EDGDAGGTGNKKKN
+2142 
-2156 PKSSSSSGG
+2156 
-2165 GGIYTGGGGGG
+2165 GGGGG
-2176 NRWLTLYDDNGF
+2176 RDRTLKLWEQGH
-2188 GILNK
+2188 GLLRK
-2193 YRYQGTVNDLG
+2193 GGHYQGTVNDLG

-2224 YDNAYH
+2224 YNNAYH

-2274 AFATGNIG
+2274 AFATGNVS

-2291 GAIAAIDREIMAW
+2291 GAITAIDREIMAW
-2304 KALLSLT
+2304 KALLSMT
-2311 TADLLGAAGGGGGG
+2311 TADLLGSAGGGGGGG

-2420 SDGLLQYNMG
+2420 NDGLLQYNMG

-2444 QLNQMSGADQ
+2444 QLNQMSGAEQ
-2454 LSYIKSLGYSYIT
+2454 LSYIKNLGYSYVT

-2473 DGEDLISQFFE
+2473 DGEDLISKFFE

-2501 ETDEALSKLESSI
+2501 STDEALSKLESSI

-2604 IASLEEQLNSAL
+2604 IAGLEEQLNSAL

-2775 NEAAAYE
+2775 DEAAAYE

-2804 TTLDAIRNISQPSVT
+2804 TTLDAIRNISQPSVA
-2819 PNGGA
+2819 PKD
-2824 TGTGGG
+2824 
-2830 SNTGGGTGEDKGG
+2830 NTTSISGGG
-2843 GSSKKQWLR
+2843 GSSA
-2852 ITYKGLVT
+2852 
-2860 TGNSKGRSNGGSPS
+2860 GGSN
-2874 GPSSLEVGKSGAI
+2874 A
-2887 SWNCYPGFVQGGF
+2887 GGG
-2900 DVSDTSKC
+2900 SK
-2908 SVSGSTITALASGSV
+2908 
-2923 TITLKYWDRTP
+2923 
-2934 KPAGLGKATTTVKN
+2934 N
-2948 DAKSSSSTTKTG
+2948 NSSSSTTTKPSVASETRTCIVRGNGGGAPEWAGGGTSIPAKPGRKLRITPNPAKGFTTLSVSYEGHSSSSLQVTVPSG
-2960 SGSSGSALL
+2960 SGPLYVTVHYRRKTPQVSPSLPSQRKPIPLQRE
-2969 KKNLFAN
+2969 NV
-2976 SLYAASGAFIES
+2976 LYADSGALVGS
-2988 DDTPAIL
+2988 DNTPAIL

-3004 GETSA
+3004 SETSA

-3024 TGNSLLSAMSSIG
+3024 TGSSLLSAMSGIG

-3043 TRNAGSELNINS
+3043 TRNAGSELNINP

>member
-1 MIRGFKLEMSDAQH
+1 MVRGFKLEMSDAQH

-109 KSVKVALRDT
+109 KSVGVALRDS

-129 LIELGS
+129 IIELGS
-135 KWSTLDSATK
+135 QWSTLDSATK

-185 VLQYAKTLD
+185 VLQYAKTLN
-194 SLETKLNQ
+194 SLESKLNQ
-202 ISNSFQQFYMSIAN
+202 IRNSFQQFYMSILN
-216 GPVVGGFLEILNNV
+216 GPVIGSFLSFLNQMITGFTKLGNFSSLFNIVSIVKGVKTLASFLLTTFSDTGSSISIKLKQAFQETISVARDAGRKAKLAYEDGFNGTNLQPNINLPATGGGTTGGKLKNILSNLKQNPSALINLGLNVGGGLF
-230 ITNLSLYDPVTSI
+230 
-243 AKVLSLISSLKNVI
+243 SS
-257 QLIFTTITAGAQA
+257 AGA
-270 TMTQI
+270 
-275 KENQNAIFGSAPG
+275 AISGNGNSRLGSVFSAGGSALSM
-288 WAESIGRKIAQ
+288 ASY
-299 GIQKGLADEASQTR
+299 GLTL
-313 AAIEG
+313 G
-318 GVQAPTAKDKSAT
+318 GGP
-331 RARWAAGLGAAFQT
+331 
-345 AGLGISQNT
+345 
-354 MGGYWTSNVLQAAG
+354 M
-368 GLALTYGQALVNPI
+368 
-382 GAVVT
+382 GAVV
-387 GVTTIVGL
+387 GGAIGL
-395 VEAIAKADEK
+395 ISQLPAIISSFKNALEESI
-405 RLENLKSQTEEANVE
+405 ENLKKEQEDANIKRVE
-420 RVQAKKDASDLQS
+420 DKQAASDLQS
-433 YIDKEQR
+433 YIDKYNKLQ
-440 LRKARYNSAEA
+440 KAQYDSAEA
-451 AQAYTDVQNEIAE
+451 AQAYVDIQNEIAE
-464 KYPEYVSYLDES
+464 KYPQYVSYLTES
-476 GNAIVSMTSA
+476 GDAVVNMSTATQDL
-486 SKNLAVALATAGEK
+486 SKALD
-500 AEEWAKK
+500 
-507 QIQLNTESYQA
+507 QA
-518 AEDKIRGQGQRKS
+518 AESAQTWADKLVETKEAELKSARKDLGLNN
-531 QKELTDF
+531 QKYDENGIPIFKNAEQFRNFSNQKYL
-538 DIDSYYNNEYSS
+538 N
-550 AGSWISKET
+550 AGDQAIKNVFPHLATPEVFKVFTSKET
-559 LKQAFTAGGDFKTEE
+559 QNLYLSANKITKDSTYRELTAAMTGLFGVDSLDALAKKLTEVRNINVTGGTYLETYVEDILGNVFDFDTTTQEYKVSEKVDE
-574 DRLKAAATVVG
+574 YL
-585 AEGSSLADIIS
+585 ESLADYTESLATSIS
-596 VLNARAANGLDNDL
+596 A
-610 TASME
+610 
-615 SWVLDFLGEVL
+615 
-626 AFDKK
+626 K
-631 TNTYT
+631 TYAYGHT
-636 VSKDYKN
+636 
-643 YLETKKTL
+643 
-651 DATDAITRPVL
+651 
-662 TSVYS
+662 
-667 SQYLNA
+667 YLNISD
-673 EANKTNAGVLGRF
+673 NASLLKNI
-686 SGEEAIL
+686 SGEEAIIS
-693 AQMSKI
+693 QMVKQTGISA
-699 QKKDIS
+699 KDYKQ
-705 EYTFEDYQTI
+705 ENYNAI
-715 ADEFANFLGS
+715 ADQFVQFWQSYGTDALESYMQDFDRVSKTAMDKALATARKSDDAAVQATVAAFDASFEKNREPIVKMLTINATALGTEYYQNFVAPII
-725 LSSNDARIMQEYL
+725 N
-738 DDLSAQ
+738 DLS
-744 SWNDISKFISDK
+744 N
-756 GAGLESDIYKAFSAA
+756 
-771 YKEQASVAKENLTKQ
+771 EQIKDFN
-786 LTETGYAG
+786 
-794 NIPNLLN
+794 
-801 TLSVN
+801 
-806 QMEDYTEALANILSR
+806 SR
-821 QDEQGNYTSEY
+821 LVE
-832 AEQASKQQTEL
+832 
-843 LKTIYDNVDKIP
+843 LKTIAEEGGAYGKAQADKQMVLLAKYYANLIKLAP
-855 VDLFEKLTTDFGSF
+855 DLQVKFLNNFGSF
-869 DWYTSFTDED
+869 EWAASFSSEEIQELVDAGILNVGDSIDNYIYEQLNTYLNNTSERLADLATAFTSATD
-879 WQKIA
+879 
-884 KLHYN
+884 
-889 GDIKAAKQDFQAA
+889 KQ
-902 IYQQLSTTINNAS
+902 LG
-915 DKVKELAEE
+915 
-924 YVSASEKSRDSGFD
+924 SGFS
-938 LTAAKKLIHKFGL
+938 LKEAKEIVQKFHL
-951 DLDKF
+951 DSFDS
-956 AEYFVYD
+956 AFVYD
-963 RLQGKYRLTE
+963 VFQGAYYLTNEAQQAMQDSLNNQVKNVQDYSETLKKLQVKNRRGFRTKGYADTYSQLTLQQKQAVDQARKNATIDGVIDVDIYNE
-973 EALAEM
+973 NLQDLIDAGQISINDATNQLFALNIKDIQTAKQYVNSK
-979 RDKATYN
+979 DKRTADAAKAY
-986 VEENISKNA
+986 VEEF
-995 DALKALTSKEAV
+995 
-1007 TNAILDYSPQ
+1007 Y
-1017 EAEALQTALDN
+1017 
-1028 SLDSNGNLDK
+1028 
-1038 ALWQKNIDELV
+1038 
-1049 EQGKL
+1049 
-1054 SRDYAANLL
+1054 DYAAGLTGK
-1063 VSSKA
+1063 VTADQISKLSTY
-1068 QGIINSQKN
+1068 GIDTTLIKVGDEWNKVIEQIGDE
-1077 FQDKLEPSLESI
+1077 QAESI
-1089 GEKYIM
+1089 AKAAQAYSREEMKTKLSSDLQDIFTSIVSGEEVAANDV
-1095 ADGQLNKDLL
+1095 ADLVESALGRSLNSSERDAIERELKESPQLLMEQL
-1105 KIDGLFYDTATGQLI
+1105 KAI
-1120 AGLDY
+1120 
-1125 YEELLK
+1125 
-1131 DESGLDDNQLN
+1131 
-1142 YVREKIV
+1142 
-1149 ELEESQTNL
+1149 
-1158 GYEFIGK
+1158 
-1165 ITTSQIQLL
+1165 ITTSL
-1174 RQLYGDDAVANLVAG
+1174 RSQ
-1189 HQTWTGEE
+1189 
-1197 DIFVNHPELAANR
+1197 
-1210 RAGTSARLKNATNT
+1210 
-1224 LISAI
+1224 
-1229 ADIAT
+1229 
-1234 GVEVDAQELADAF
+1234 GVD
-1247 ADTGLKISVGNL
+1247 
-1259 ADILSGKYGDPL
+1259 
-1271 EKIQVEYKA
+1271 
-1280 ALESAGVPEEE
+1280 EEE
-1291 VNKLLA
+1291 IQKILT
-1297 ELSIRIVETVAD
+1297 ELTITVVETIST
-1309 AIDSGISLLAKGI
+1309 AIEDGVSLLAKGI
-1322 TEGLGNEDLTSLRN
+1322 TDGISQSELKQISNFFKVSPDQIASYDQSTGKYRTS
-1336 LAKAQGID
+1336 G
-1344 EQTFN
+1344 EQFI
-1349 SYYTMNNR
+1349 S
-1357 TGRAQFTDN
+1357 
-1366 GALALANTLTEKYGS
+1366 TLTTSPIMKGRDTYAYSRQLTETLGGKGGVLGS
-1381 HSSAMK
+1381 YES
-1387 ELADAF
+1387 
-1393 QGRGGILNSYD
+1393 I
-1404 TVDKEIKRI
+1404 TKEIERV
-1413 ESSTEK
+1413 EK
-1419 WTDAEKEHLKQLK
+1419 NINECTAEEKARLKILK
-1432 EIRAIYANIADSQ
+1432 EMQAVYANIADSQ

-1463 NWIGSIQQV
+1463 NWIDSIQQV

-1532 DFSKVADAMTQGV
+1532 DFSAVADAMTQGV

-1585 AMGGKLPTIEWEG
+1585 AMGGKLPTVEWDGENNL
-1598 KTEKE
+1598 K
-1603 SRESIQEWKNTLNEQ
+1603 SIQNWKDTLNNQ

-1632 QKAAAKAYLDAFPI
+1632 QKAASKAYLDSFPF
-1646 GQQILDALGF
+1646 GQQVLDALGF
-1656 KPEDMAKWSEEQKA
+1656 TDEQIANWTDKERNA
-1670 LFNQLLSSLDLG
+1670 FNQIISSLNIPDMMR
-1682 SIIEQA
+1682 QA
-1688 IQSVQ
+1688 IDNVQ

-1699 SNTEEFMAAFNT
+1699 SDSKQLGDAYFK
-1711 EFQRAILK
+1711 EFQRLLLA
-1719 GWEENQPKEGLKLE
+1719 GWKDAQTEKIQLE

-1740 GEPQIEGPSTTTTI
+1740 GDAQIEAPSATTTT
-1754 SSEADNTTKALTDTT
+1754 STEADNTTKALTDTA
-1769 AAIGKVEEAFKYL
+1769 AAIDKAEEAFKNL

-1788 ESAKIQTAL
+1788 EIEKIKTAITDL
-1797 TNLTIQLNTLKE
+1797 TTQLDGLKE
-1809 SLGSLGTT
+1809 SFNLGTA
-1817 ETPMEIQ
+1817 ETPMDIK
-1824 LKAAIAEYAN
+1824 LKAVISEYTN
-1834 ATGVDPNKQVE
+1834 APGVNPNKQVE
-1845 GLNATVGSFTSN
+1845 NLNGTVGSFTPT
-1857 AEGTTS
+1857 AEGAAS
-1863 KAGLVDDLDA
+1863 KKGLVDSLVA
-1873 TVGSF
+1873 TVS
-1878 TSTPD
+1878 
-1883 GEASKAGLVD
+1883 
-1893 GLDATVDSFTT
+1893 
-1904 TPDGETS
+1904 
-1911 KKSLVDKLVAI
+1911 
-1922 VDSFL
+1922 SFL
-1927 PAEGVDPN
+1927 PATGVDAN

-1940 LTALVE
+1940 LTAIVN
-1946 LSSSPEELYNN
+1946 LSSDPEELYKN
-1957 IVAYMATK
+1957 IVAYMSTK
-1965 RVPVAIQLANDGN
+1965 KVDVAVQLANSGN
-1978 EEAFAELWG
+1978 EQELAILWPN
-1987 DLTPAEQ
+1987 LSTVEQ
-1994 SLVAFNTTSATA
+1994 ALVQVMTQGTA
-2006 AETLKTVASNY
+2006 AETTVSNVISKY
-2017 SLIGTAAAFTG
+2017 NALGGTSLATSMLVGAAEKSNQGNIKATG
-2028 FSVNINETNNQKKL
+2028 DE
-2042 EGTNTA
+2042 
-2048 VGNVATNYGEVG
+2048 VGNVSTNYGKVG
-2060 TAASE
+2060 TAASD
-2065 ASSTIADAEKTN
+2065 ASSAITSAETTN
-2077 QDNIN
+2077 QGNIKS
-2082 DTADVVT
+2082 T
-2089 TLQGNFDELIKK
+2089 GDEVDATKGKLDAMA
-2101 SYILTVGANTG
+2101 SGDYTVTVGANTQP
-2112 HALSAVEAAIRAINS
+2112 AIMAANQAVKDIES
-2127 KSATVTITYIEKHVT
+2127 KTATVTVTYRSEMTGTDKQNLRIMSGEGMPEPPKK
-2142 EDGDAGGTGNKKKN
+2142 GGLLNTV
-2156 PKSSSSSGG
+2156 KSWFGG
-2165 GGIYTGGGGGG
+2165 G
-2176 NRWLTLYDDNGF
+2176 
-2188 GILNK
+2188 K
-2193 YRYQGTVNDLG
+2193 YQGTVNDLG

-2274 AFATGNIG
+2274 AFAAGNVS

-2304 KALLSLT
+2304 KALLSMT
-2311 TADLLGAAGGGGGG
+2311 TADLLGSAGGGGGG

-2444 QLNQMSGADQ
+2444 QLNQMSGAEQ
-2454 LSYIKSLGYSYIT
+2454 LSYIKNLGYSYVT

-2473 DGEDLISQFFE
+2473 DGEDLISKFFE

-2501 ETDEALSKLESSI
+2501 STDEALSKLESSI

-2804 TTLDAIRNISQPSVT
+2804 TTLDAIRNISQPSVA
-2819 PNGGA
+2819 PKDN
-2824 TGTGGG
+2824 TGGG
-2830 SNTGGGTGEDKGG
+2830 SSAGGSNVG
-2843 GSSKKQWLR
+2843 GSSKDNTTTTKPSTVSETRTCIVRGDGGGAPEWAGGGTSIPAKPGRKLR
-2852 ITYKGLVT
+2852 ITPNPANGFT
-2860 TGNSKGRSNGGSPS
+2860 T
-2874 GPSSLEVGKSGAI
+2874 L
-2887 SWNCYPGFVQGGF
+2887 
-2900 DVSDTSKC
+2900 
-2908 SVSGSTITALASGSV
+2908 SVSYEGH
-2923 TITLKYWDRTP
+2923 
-2934 KPAGLGKATTTVKN
+2934 
-2948 DAKSSSSTTKTG
+2948 SSSSLQVTVPNG
-2960 SGSSGSALL
+2960 SGPLYVTVHYRRKTPQVSPSLPSQRKPITLQRE
-2969 KKNLFAN
+2969 NV
-2976 SLYAASGAFIES
+2976 LYADSGALVDS
-2988 DDTPAIL
+2988 DNTPAIL

-3009 LRNMVKNYQTLAANL
+3009 LRSMVKNYQTLAANL

-3043 TRNAGSELNINS
+3043 TRNAGSELNINP

>member
-1 MIRGFKLEMSDAQH
+1 
-15 ITDVYSEVAA
+15 
-25 ISASDT
+25 
-31 QELATAMSKTASSAA
+31 
-46 SVGMSFENT
+46 
-55 TAMIATMVEA
+55 
-65 TRESATNIGSA
+65 
-76 MKSIISR
+76 

-167 YERFTE
+167 YDRFTE

-194 SLETKLNQ
+194 SLESKLNQ
-202 ISNSFQQFYMSIAN
+202 ISNSFQQFYMSILN
-216 GPVVGGFLEILNNV
+216 GPVIGSFLSFLNQVITGFTKLGNFSSLFNIVSIVKGVKTLASFLLTTFSDTGSSISIKLKQAFQETISVARDAGRKAKLAYEDGFNGTNLQPNINLSATGDGTTGGKLKNILSNLKQNPSALINLGLNVGGGL
-230 ITNLSLYDPVTSI
+230 LSSAGAAISGNSNSRLGSVFS
-243 AKVLSLISSLKNVI
+243 AGGSALSMASYGLTLGGPMGAVAGGAIGLISQLPAIISSFKNA
-257 QLIFTTITAGAQA
+257 L
-270 TMTQI
+270 
-275 KENQNAIFGSAPG
+275 E
-288 WAESIGRKIAQ
+288 ESI
-299 GIQKGLADEASQTR
+299 
-313 AAIEG
+313 
-318 GVQAPTAKDKSAT
+318 
-331 RARWAAGLGAAFQT
+331 
-345 AGLGISQNT
+345 
-354 MGGYWTSNVLQAAG
+354 
-368 GLALTYGQALVNPI
+368 
-382 GAVVT
+382 
-387 GVTTIVGL
+387 
-395 VEAIAKADEK
+395 
-405 RLENLKSQTEEANVE
+405 ENLKKEQEDANIKRVE
-420 RVQAKKDASDLQS
+420 DKQAASDLQS
-433 YIDKEQR
+433 YIDKYNKLQ
-440 LRKARYNSAEA
+440 KAQYDSAEA
-451 AQAYTDVQNEIAE
+451 AQAYVDIQNEIAE
-464 KYPEYVSYLDES
+464 KYPQYVSYLTES
-476 GNAIVSMTSA
+476 GDAVVNMSTATQDL
-486 SKNLAVALATAGEK
+486 SKALD
-500 AEEWAKK
+500 
-507 QIQLNTESYQA
+507 QA
-518 AEDKIRGQGQRKS
+518 AGSAQTWADKLV
-531 QKELTDF
+531 ET
-538 DIDSYYNNEYSS
+538 
-550 AGSWISKET
+550 KET
-559 LKQAFTAGGDFKTEE
+559 ELKSAEKKLGLSSRKFDKSGLPTLSKTEE
-574 DRLKAAATVVG
+574 WFYITKPQQRAQVLQNISGLQYSTAFESSQNTSTYLKKQGITQDSSYKDLIAAVTNLFGVD
-585 AEGSSLADIIS
+585 SL
-596 VLNARAANGLDNDL
+596 NGLAQQL
-610 TASME
+610 TTLNE
-615 SWVLDFLGEVL
+615 SDPLTTQFLEGYITDILGNVFEVE
-626 AFDKK
+626 DGI
-631 TNTYT
+631 YS
-636 VSKDYKN
+636 VSENVNN
-643 YLETKKTL
+643 YLEAIAEYTDGLATSLSTKTYSYSRVYLDTSKNASTL
-651 DATDAITRPVL
+651 KDI
-662 TSVYS
+662 
-667 SQYLNA
+667 
-673 EANKTNAGVLGRF
+673 
-686 SGEEAIL
+686 SGEEAIISQMVKETGISAKDYKQENYNASADQF
-693 AQMSKI
+693 AQFWQS
-699 QKKDIS
+699 
-705 EYTFEDYQTI
+705 YGT
-715 ADEFANFLGS
+715 
-725 LSSNDARIMQEYL
+725 DA
-738 DDLSAQ
+738 
-744 SWNDISKFISDK
+744 
-756 GAGLESDIYKAFSAA
+756 LESY
-771 YKEQASVAKENLTKQ
+771 
-786 LTETGYAG
+786 
-794 NIPNLLN
+794 
-801 TLSVN
+801 
-806 QMEDYTEALANILSR
+806 M
-821 QDEQGNYTSEY
+821 
-832 AEQASKQQTEL
+832 
-843 LKTIYDNVDKIP
+843 
-855 VDLFEKLTTDFGSF
+855 
-869 DWYTSFTDED
+869 
-879 WQKIA
+879 
-884 KLHYN
+884 
-889 GDIKAAKQDFQAA
+889 QDF
-902 IYQQLSTTINNAS
+902 N
-915 DKVKELAEE
+915 KVSK
-924 YVSASEKSRDSGFD
+924 
-938 LTAAKKLIHKFGL
+938 TA
-951 DLDKF
+951 
-956 AEYFVYD
+956 
-963 RLQGKYRLTE
+963 
-973 EALAEM
+973 
-979 RDKATYN
+979 
-986 VEENISKNA
+986 
-995 DALKALTSKEAV
+995 
-1007 TNAILDYSPQ
+1007 
-1017 EAEALQTALDN
+1017 
-1028 SLDSNGNLDK
+1028 LDK
-1038 ALWQKNIDELV
+1038 ALAAARQSDSEAVQAAVAAFDASFEENRTPIIGMLTVNAKTLGEEYYQKLVAPIINDLSNEQIKDFNSRLVELKTMAEEGGAYGKAQADKQKILLAKYYANLAKLAPDLQVKFLNNFGSSEWATSFSDKEIQALIDAGILKVEDSLDNYIYEQLNTYLNGTAERLADLATEFTSATDKQLGSGFSLKEAKELVQKFHLDSFDSAFVYDIFKGAYYLTNEAQQAMQDSLNDQVKNIQDYSDTLKKLQV
-1049 EQGKL
+1049 KSYNDFRTKDYADTYAKLTPQQKQAIDQIRDDATIDGVIDIDVYNKGIQDVIDTGQISINDAANQLFALNIKDIQTAEQYVNSKDK
-1054 SRDYAANLL
+1054 RAADAAKAYVKEFYDYAADLTGK
-1063 VSSKA
+1063 VTADQISKLTAYGIDTTLIKVGDEWNKAIEYIGDEQAKSIAKAA
-1068 QGIINSQKN
+1068 QAYSREEMKT
-1077 FQDKLEPSLESI
+1077 KLS
-1089 GEKYIM
+1089 
-1095 ADGQLNKDLL
+1095 
-1105 KIDGLFYDTATGQLI
+1105 
-1120 AGLDY
+1120 
-1125 YEELLK
+1125 
-1131 DESGLDDNQLN
+1131 SGLQDIFTSIVSGEEVAANDIADLVESALGRSLN
-1142 YVREKIV
+1142 SGERDAIERELK
-1149 ELEESQTNL
+1149 ESP
-1158 GYEFIGK
+1158 
-1165 ITTSQIQLL
+1165 QLL
-1174 RQLYGDDAVANLVAG
+1174 MEQL
-1189 HQTWTGEE
+1189 
-1197 DIFVNHPELAANR
+1197 
-1210 RAGTSARLKNATNT
+1210 K
-1224 LISAI
+1224 AI
-1229 ADIAT
+1229 ITASLRSQ
-1234 GVEVDAQELADAF
+1234 GVD
-1247 ADTGLKISVGNL
+1247 
-1259 ADILSGKYGDPL
+1259 
-1271 EKIQVEYKA
+1271 
-1280 ALESAGVPEEE
+1280 EEE
-1291 VNKLLA
+1291 IQKILT
-1297 ELSIRIVETVAD
+1297 ELTITVVETIST
-1309 AIDSGISLLAKGI
+1309 AIEDGISLLAKGI
-1322 TEGLGNEDLTSLRN
+1322 TDGVSQSE
-1336 LAKAQGID
+1336 
-1344 EQTFN
+1344 
-1349 SYYTMNNR
+1349 
-1357 TGRAQFTDN
+1357 
-1366 GALALANTLTEKYGS
+1366 
-1381 HSSAMK
+1381 
-1387 ELADAF
+1387 
-1393 QGRGGILNSYD
+1393 
-1404 TVDKEIKRI
+1404 
-1413 ESSTEK
+1413 
-1419 WTDAEKEHLKQLK
+1419 LKQLSNLFKVSPDQIASYDQSTGKYRTSGEQFISTLTTSPIMKDRDTYAYSRQLTETLGGKGGVLGSYESITK
-1432 EIRAIYANIADSQ
+1432 EIERVEKNINECTAEEKARLKILKEMQAVYANIADSQ

-1463 NWIGSIQQV
+1463 NWIDSIQQV

-1478 LSDSGGKMNYKNF
+1478 LSDNDGKMNYKNF

-1572 ALVAQLAVEKALK
+1572 ALVAQLAVEKALE

-1603 SRESIQEWKNTLNEQ
+1603 SYRSIQEWKDTLNKQ
-1618 AKAIID
+1618 AKDIID
-1624 TMDDLTEE
+1624 NMEDLTEE
-1632 QKAAAKAYLDAFPI
+1632 QKAASKAYLDSFPI
-1646 GQQILDALGF
+1646 GQQILDTLGF

-1682 SIIEQA
+1682 SIIDKA
-1688 IQSVQ
+1688 IQNVQ

-1711 EFQRAILK
+1711 EFQRAVLE
-1719 GWEENQPKEGLKLE
+1719 GWEKNQPKEGLTLE
-1733 APNAKIV
+1733 APNAKII
-1740 GEPQIEGPSTTTTI
+1740 GEPQVDLSTTTTATI
-1754 SSEADNTTKALTDTT
+1754 SSEADNTTKALTDTA
-1769 AAIGKVEEAFKYL
+1769 AAIDKAEEAFKNL

-1788 ESAKIQTAL
+1788 EIEKIKTAITDL
-1797 TNLTIQLNTLKE
+1797 TTQLDGLKE
-1809 SLGSLGTT
+1809 SFNLGAT

-1824 LKAAIAEYAN
+1824 LKAVIGEYTN

-1845 GLNATVGSFTSN
+1845 NLNGTVSSFIPT
-1857 AEGTTS
+1857 AEG
-1863 KAGLVDDLDA
+1863 DA
-1873 TVGSF
+1873 
-1878 TSTPD
+1878 
-1883 GEASKAGLVD
+1883 
-1893 GLDATVDSFTT
+1893 
-1904 TPDGETS
+1904 S
-1911 KKSLVDKLVAI
+1911 KKSLVDSLVAT
-1922 VDSFL
+1922 VSSFL
-1927 PAEGVDPN
+1927 PATGVDAN

-1940 LTALVE
+1940 LTAIVN
-1946 LSSSPEELYNN
+1946 LSSDPEELYKN
-1957 IVAYMATK
+1957 IVAYMSTK
-1965 RVPVAIQLANDGN
+1965 KVDVAVQLANSGN
-1978 EEAFAELWG
+1978 EQELATLWPN
-1987 DLTPAEQ
+1987 LSTVEQ
-1994 SLVAFNTTSATA
+1994 ALVKVKTQGTA
-2006 AETLKTVASNY
+2006 AETTVSNVISKY
-2017 SLIGTAAAFTG
+2017 NALGGTSLAT
-2028 FSVNINETNNQKKL
+2028 SML
-2042 EGTNTA
+2042 
-2048 VGNVATNYGEVG
+2048 VGA
-2060 TAASE
+2060 
-2065 ASSTIADAEKTN
+2065 AEKSN
-2077 QDNIN
+2077 
-2082 DTADVVT
+2082 
-2089 TLQGNFDELIKK
+2089 QGNIKATGDEVDATKGKLDAMA
-2101 SYILTVGANTG
+2101 SGDYTVTVGANT
-2112 HALSAVEAAIRAINS
+2112 APAITTTEDLIRIINS
-2127 KSATVTITYIEKHVT
+2127 KSAVVTVKQITEYEEKFSGSTPPTGVLPKVETFGSIWSKIEK
-2142 EDGDAGGTGNKKKN
+2142 ARFGNIVKKK
-2156 PKSSSSSGG
+2156 GG
-2165 GGIYTGGGGGG
+2165 G
-2176 NRWLTLYDDNGF
+2176 
-2188 GILNK
+2188 K
-2193 YRYQGTVNDLG
+2193 YQGTVNDLG

-2274 AFATGNIG
+2274 AFATGNVS

-2291 GAIAAIDREIMAW
+2291 GAITAIDREIMAW
-2304 KALLSLT
+2304 KALLSIT
-2311 TADLLGAAGGGGGG
+2311 TADLLGSAGGGGGGG

-2444 QLNQMSGADQ
+2444 QLNQMSGAEQ
-2454 LSYIKSLGYSYIT
+2454 LSYIKNLGYSYIT

-2804 TTLDAIRNISQPSVT
+2804 TTLDAIRNISQPSVAPKDNT
-2819 PNGGA
+2819 A
-2824 TGTGGG
+2824 GTGGG
-2830 SNTGGGTGEDKGG
+2830 SSNTGGGTGGNKDSS
-2843 GSSKKQWLR
+2843 GSSKKQQLS
-2852 ITYKGLVT
+2852 ITYKRLVT
-2860 TGNSKGRSNGGSPS
+2860 TGVSKGRSGGGSPS
-2874 GPSSLEVGKSGAI
+2874 GPSSLEVGKSGTI
-2887 SWNCYPGFVQGGF
+2887 SWNCNSGFVQGGF
-2900 DVSDTSKC
+2900 EISDTSKC
-2908 SVSGSTITALASGSV
+2908 SISGPTITALASGSV
-2923 TITLKYWDRTP
+2923 TVTLKYWDRNPAPDDVKKKAKESTP
-2934 KPAGLGKATTTVKN
+2934 KTNSTPTSPARLPSSLS
-2948 DAKSSSSTTKTG
+2948 DAVQKK
-2960 SGSSGSALL
+2960 LL
-2969 KKNLFAN
+2969 KNKK
-2976 SLYAASGAFIES
+2976 SVLYADSGALVGF

-3004 GETSA
+3004 SETTA
-3009 LRNMVKNYQTLAANL
+3009 LRNMVKNYQTLVANL
-3024 TGNSLLSAMSSIG
+3024 TGNSLLSAMSGIG

-3043 TRNAGSELNINS
+3043 TRNAGSELNINP

>member
-1 MIRGFKLEMSDAQH
+1 
-15 ITDVYSEVAA
+15 
-25 ISASDT
+25 
-31 QELATAMSKTASSAA
+31 
-46 SVGMSFENT
+46 
-55 TAMIATMVEA
+55 
-65 TRESATNIGSA
+65 
-76 MKSIISR
+76 MKS
-83 MSEMKAGLSQDENG
+83 GLSQDENG

-109 KSVKVALRDT
+109 KSVGVALRDS

-230 ITNLSLYDPVTSI
+230 ITNLSSYDPVTSI
-243 AKVLSLISSLKNVI
+243 TKVLSLISSLKNVI

-313 AAIEG
+313 TAVEG
-318 GVQAPTAKDKSAT
+318 GVQAPTVKDKSAT
-331 RARWAAGLGAAFQT
+331 RARWAIGLGTAFQM

-368 GLALTYGQALVNPI
+368 GLASTYGQALVNPI

-395 VEAIAKADEK
+395 VEAIANADEK

-440 LRKARYNSAEA
+440 LRKARYDSAEA
-451 AQAYTDVQNEIAE
+451 AQAYTDIQNEIAE
-464 KYPEYVSYLDES
+464 KYPQYVSYLDES
-476 GNAIVSMTSA
+476 GNAIVNMTSA
-486 SKNLAVALATAGEK
+486 SKDLAVALAAAGEK

-507 QIQLNTESYQA
+507 QIQLNADSYQA
-518 AEDKIRGQGQRKS
+518 AEQKIRGQGYRKS
-531 QKELTDF
+531 QEELAKF
-538 DIDSYYNNEYSS
+538 NIDSYYDNEYSE
-550 AGSWISKET
+550 AGSWIPKET
-559 LKQAFTAGGDFKTEE
+559 LKQAFTAGGDFKTEK
-574 DRLKAAATVVG
+574 DRLKAAATVVE
-585 AEGSSLADIIS
+585 AEGDSLADIIS
-596 VLNARAANGLDNDL
+596 VLNARAANGSDNDL

-615 SWVLDFLGEVL
+615 YWVQNFLGEVL

-643 YLETKKTL
+643 YLETQKAL

-673 EANKTNAGVLGRF
+673 EANKTNAGILSRF

-693 AQMSKI
+693 AQLSKI
-699 QKKDIS
+699 QKKDVS
-705 EYTFEDYQTI
+705 EYTYEDYQTI

-725 LSSNDARIMQEYL
+725 LSSNGARIMQEYL

-744 SWNDISKFISDK
+744 SWNDISKFIGDR
-756 GAGLESDIYKAFSAA
+756 GAGPESDIYKAFSKA
-771 YKEQASVAKENLTKQ
+771 YEEQASVAKENLTKQ

-855 VDLFEKLTTDFGSF
+855 VDLFEKLITDFGSF
-869 DWYTSFTDED
+869 DWYASFTNED

-884 KLHYN
+884 KFNYN
-889 GDIKAAKQDFQAA
+889 GDIKAAKQAFQAA
-902 IYQQLSTTINNAS
+902 IYQQLSTTISNAS
-915 DKVKELAEE
+915 DKVRELAEE

-938 LTAAKKLIHKFGL
+938 LTAAKELIHKFGL

-956 AEYFVYD
+956 AEYFMYD

-973 EALAEM
+973 KALAEM

-1007 TNAILDYSPQ
+1007 TNAILGYNLQ

-1028 SLDSNGNLDK
+1028 SLDSNGNLDQT
-1038 ALWQKNIDELV
+1038 LWQKNIDELV

-1054 SRDYAANLL
+1054 SRDYAASLL
-1063 VSSKA
+1063 ISSEV
-1068 QGIINSQKN
+1068 QGIINSQKD
-1077 FQDKLEPSLESI
+1077 FQNKLEPSLESI
-1089 GEKYIM
+1089 GEKYIKD
-1095 ADGQLNKDLL
+1095 DGQLNEDLL

-1142 YVREKIV
+1142 YVREKRA
-1149 ELEESQTNL
+1149 ELKESQMNL

-1189 HQTWTGEE
+1189 DQTWTGEE
-1197 DIFVNHPELAANR
+1197 DIFVGHPELATNR
-1210 RAGTSARLKNATNT
+1210 RAGMSARLKNATNT

-1234 GVEVDAQELADAF
+1234 GVEVDAQELANAF
-1247 ADTGLKISVGNL
+1247 ADTGLEISVGNL

-1271 EKIQVEYKA
+1271 EKIQAAYKA
-1280 ALESAGVPEEE
+1280 ALESAGVPKEEL
-1291 VNKLLA
+1291 NKLLA
-1297 ELSIRIVETVAD
+1297 ELSIHIVETIAD

-1322 TEGLGNEDLTSLRN
+1322 TEGLGSEDLTSLRN

-1357 TGRAQFTDN
+1357 TGRAQFTDS

-1413 ESSTEK
+1413 ESSTEE

-1572 ALVAQLAVEKALK
+1572 ALVAQLAVEKAIE
-1585 AMGGKLPTIEWEG
+1585 AMGGKLPTVKWDGEDNL
-1598 KTEKE
+1598 K
-1603 SRESIQEWKNTLNEQ
+1603 SIQEWKDTLNDQ
-1618 AKAIID
+1618 AKAVID

-1632 QKAAAKAYLDAFPI
+1632 QKAASKAYFDSFSF
-1646 GQQILDALGF
+1646 GQQVLDALGF
-1656 KPEDMAKWSEEQKA
+1656 TDEQIAGWTDKERNA
-1670 LFNQLLSSLDLG
+1670 FNQIISSLN
-1682 SIIEQA
+1682 IPEMMQQA
-1688 IQSVQ
+1688 IDNVQ

-1699 SNTEEFMAAFNT
+1699 SDSKQLGDAYFK
-1711 EFQRAILK
+1711 EFQRLLLA
-1719 GWEENQPKEGLKLE
+1719 GWKDAQTEKIQLE

-1740 GEPQIEGPSTTTTI
+1740 GDTQIEVPSTTTTTTI
-1754 SSEADNTTKALTDTT
+1754 SSEADNTPKALTDTAT
-1769 AAIGKVEEAFKYL
+1769 AISNAEEAFKNF

-1788 ESAKIQTAL
+1788 EIGKIKIAITDLVA
-1797 TNLTIQLNTLKE
+1797 QLDSLKE
-1809 SLGSLGTT
+1809 SFNLGST

-1824 LKAAIAEYAN
+1824 LKAVIDEYTN

-1845 GLNATVGSFTSN
+1845 NLNGTVGSFAPT
-1857 AEGTTS
+1857 AE
-1863 KAGLVDDLDA
+1863 
-1873 TVGSF
+1873 
-1878 TSTPD
+1878 
-1883 GEASKAGLVD
+1883 
-1893 GLDATVDSFTT
+1893 
-1904 TPDGETS
+1904 GETS
-1911 KKSLVDKLVAI
+1911 KKSLVDSLVAT
-1922 VDSFL
+1922 VSSFL
-1927 PAEGVDPN
+1927 PATGVDAN

-1940 LTALVE
+1940 LTAIVN
-1946 LSSSPEELYNN
+1946 LSSDPEELYNN
-1957 IVAYMATK
+1957 IVAYMSTK
-1965 RVPVAIQLANDGN
+1965 KVDVAVQLANSGN
-1978 EEAFAELWG
+1978 EQELATLWPN
-1987 DLTPAEQ
+1987 LTTAEQ
-1994 SLVAFNTTSATA
+1994 ALVQVMTQGTA
-2006 AETLKTVASNY
+2006 AE
-2017 SLIGTAAAFTG
+2017 
-2028 FSVNINETNNQKKL
+2028 
-2042 EGTNTA
+2042 TA
-2048 VGNVATNYGEVG
+2048 VGNVVAKYGTLGAASLATGMLVGAAESSNQSNLAKTGEAVGNVSTKYGE
-2060 TAASE
+2060 TSAAAGD
-2065 ASSTIADAEKTN
+2065 ASTTIAETEKAN
-2077 QDNIN
+2077 QDNIKKTG
-2082 DTADVVT
+2082 DAAGVAKKKIADMAR
-2089 TLQGNFDELIKK
+2089 GKHEIK
-2101 SYILTVGANTG
+2101 VDANTKP
-2112 HALSAVEAAIRAINS
+2112 AIKAANQAVKDIEA
-2127 KSATVTITYIEKHVT
+2127 KSATVTVTYRSEMTEVEKQNLRIQ
-2142 EDGDAGGTGNKKKN
+2142 AGEGMPEPPKKGGLWN
-2156 PKSSSSSGG
+2156 TVKSWFGG
-2165 GGIYTGGGGGG
+2165 G
-2176 NRWLTLYDDNGF
+2176 
-2188 GILNK
+2188 K
-2193 YRYQGTVNDLG
+2193 YQGTVNDLG

-2274 AFATGNIG
+2274 AFATGNVD

-2304 KALLSLT
+2304 KALLSMT
-2311 TADLLGAAGGGGGG
+2311 TADLLGSAGGGGGG

-2444 QLNQMSGADQ
+2444 QLNQMSGAEQ
-2454 LSYIKSLGYSYIT
+2454 LSYIKNLGYSYVT

-2743 QSMFNALDV
+2743 QQMFNALDV

-2804 TTLDAIRNISQPSVT
+2804 TTLDAIRNISQPSVSPKDNT
-2819 PNGGA
+2819 TTGGD
-2824 TGTGGG
+2824 TGGGSSAGGSSNTGGG
-2830 SNTGGGTGEDKGG
+2830 SNNGGSSTTTKPAADTTRPCIITRGSIGGTPSWAGGGTSTPCKPGRT
-2843 GSSKKQWLR
+2843 LR
-2852 ITYKGLVT
+2852 FSPNPANGFTYKYASYDGKTTYGMSITVPEG
-2860 TGNSKGRSNGGSPS
+2860 TGNLTVSVYYQAVKTEDTTKKTIG
-2874 GPSSLEVGKSGAI
+2874 
-2887 SWNCYPGFVQGGF
+2887 
-2900 DVSDTSKC
+2900 DVPK
-2908 SVSGSTITALASGSV
+2908 SGSTS
-2923 TITLKYWDRTP
+2923 TP
-2934 KPAGLGKATTTVKN
+2934 KTSNSSNLSNSVK
-2948 DAKSSSSTTKTG
+2948 DK
-2960 SGSSGSALL
+2960 LL
-2969 KKNLFAN
+2969 KKSGL
-2976 SLYAASGAFIES
+2976 SYTYAASGALIES

-3024 TGNSLLSAMSSIG
+3024 TGNSLLSAMSGIG

-3043 TRNAGSELNINS
+3043 TRNAGSELNINP

>member
-1 MIRGFKLEMSDAQH
+1 
-15 ITDVYSEVAA
+15 
-25 ISASDT
+25 
-31 QELATAMSKTASSAA
+31 MSKTASSAA

-83 MSEMKAGLSQDENG
+83 MSEMKSGLSQDENG

-109 KSVKVALRDT
+109 KSVGVALRDT

-167 YERFTE
+167 YDRFTE

-185 VLQYAKTLD
+185 ILQYAKTLD

-202 ISNSFQQFYMSIAN
+202 ISNSFQQFYMSILN
-216 GPVVGGFLEILNNV
+216 GPVIGSFLSFLNQVITGFTKLGNFSSLFNIISIIKGVKTLASFLLTTFSKTGSDISVRLKQSFLETVSVAKDIGARAGEAYGSSFASAAKAAMSGQPSSGLLGLPGSGESGDATKGSWLSRNGSKLSLGLNLAGGVFSATGAALSGSGHTIQGGLSSLVGGMASGAATGFALTKGNP
-230 ITNLSLYDPVTSI
+230 TGI
-243 AKVLSLISSLKNVI
+243 AVGAIVGSLI
-257 QLIFTTITAGAQA
+257 
-270 TMTQI
+270 QI
-275 KENQNAIFGSAPG
+275 P
-288 WAESIGRKIAQ
+288 
-299 GIQKGLADEASQTR
+299 
-313 AAIEG
+313 AAIE
-318 GVQAPTAKDKSAT
+318 A
-331 RARWAAGLGAAFQT
+331 
-345 AGLGISQNT
+345 ISGSLEQE
-354 MGGYWTSNVLQAAG
+354 V
-368 GLALTYGQALVNPI
+368 
-382 GAVVT
+382 
-387 GVTTIVGL
+387 
-395 VEAIAKADEK
+395 
-405 RLENLKSQTEEANVE
+405 ENLKKKTEELNIQRVE
-420 RVQAKKDASDLQS
+420 DKQAAEDLSS
-433 YIDKEQR
+433 YIEKYNK
-440 LRKARYNSAEA
+440 LRAAQYDSAEA
-451 AQAYTDVQNEIAE
+451 AQAYVDVQNEIAE
-464 KYPEYVSYLDES
+464 KFPQYVSYFDEG
-476 GNAIVSMTSA
+476 GNAIINMST
-486 SKNLAVALATAGEK
+486 AT
-500 AEEWAKK
+500 
-507 QIQLNTESYQA
+507 
-518 AEDKIRGQGQRKS
+518 EDLSR
-531 QKELTDF
+531 T
-538 DIDSYYNNEYSS
+538 
-550 AGSWISKET
+550 
-559 LKQAFTAGGDFKTEE
+559 
-574 DRLKAAATVVG
+574 LKAAAESSAAYTRQLTEQLRKEVAL
-585 AEGSSLADIIS
+585 AEQDLGLTSWAGITKDLRDVSLPGPAKIKNGFLQWENYFSAFENNSGEKISTPNFLKQYEKQAGLYNAGTTFSDRITAVNNLFGTSSLNEIIQKLNSTKDSELRDIYTTAFVGLLGENALSAKKENGTWVYSLSDKINKLQQTLVAYENSMPSGIATMTKSYAATYADIGKYANTLSRFGGEDALIS
-596 VLNARAANGLDNDL
+596 QMIKDAGITDPEKYKQTDY
-610 TASME
+610 
-615 SWVLDFLGEVL
+615 
-626 AFDKK
+626 DKYADIVG
-631 TNTYT
+631 NW
-636 VSKDYKN
+636 
-643 YLETKKTL
+643 L
-651 DATDAITRPVL
+651 
-662 TSVYS
+662 
-667 SQYLNA
+667 LNA
-673 EANKTNAGVLGRF
+673 EDGLANTL
-686 SGEEAIL
+686 
-693 AQMSKI
+693 
-699 QKKDIS
+699 
-705 EYTFEDYQTI
+705 
-715 ADEFANFLGS
+715 
-725 LSSNDARIMQEYL
+725 QEYL
-738 DDLSAQ
+738 SNWDSVTENQLEE
-744 SWNDISKFISDK
+744 FIDK
-756 GAGLESDIYKAFSAA
+756 AA
-771 YKEQASVAKENLTKQ
+771 YDKENPL
-786 LTETGYAG
+786 
-794 NIPNLLN
+794 
-801 TLSVN
+801 
-806 QMEDYTEALANILSR
+806 
-821 QDEQGNYTSEY
+821 DEMIINAIRKRYQS
-832 AEQASKQQTEL
+832 AS
-843 LKTIYDNVDKIP
+843 
-855 VDLFEKLTTDFGSF
+855 
-869 DWYTSFTDED
+869 
-879 WQKIA
+879 A
-884 KLHYN
+884 
-889 GDIKAAKQDFQAA
+889 DI
-902 IYQQLSTTINNAS
+902 NAS
-915 DKVKELAEE
+915 L
-924 YVSASEKSRDSGFD
+924 EK
-938 LTAAKKLIHKFGL
+938 
-951 DLDKF
+951 
-956 AEYFVYD
+956 
-963 RLQGKYRLTE
+963 
-973 EALAEM
+973 
-979 RDKATYN
+979 N
-986 VEENISKNA
+986 
-995 DALKALTSKEAV
+995 
-1007 TNAILDYSPQ
+1007 
-1017 EAEALQTALDN
+1017 
-1028 SLDSNGNLDK
+1028 
-1038 ALWQKNIDELV
+1038 
-1049 EQGKL
+1049 
-1054 SRDYAANLL
+1054 
-1063 VSSKA
+1063 
-1068 QGIINSQKN
+1068 
-1077 FQDKLEPSLESI
+1077 
-1089 GEKYIM
+1089 
-1095 ADGQLNKDLL
+1095 
-1105 KIDGLFYDTATGQLI
+1105 
-1120 AGLDY
+1120 
-1125 YEELLK
+1125 
-1131 DESGLDDNQLN
+1131 
-1142 YVREKIV
+1142 
-1149 ELEESQTNL
+1149 
-1158 GYEFIGK
+1158 IGK
-1165 ITTSQIQLL
+1165 ITDENKRKAYDDLFKSGNLTNTQKTQINNEIVATNKIIENKNQQYTDMQVEAAKSRQQLIL
-1174 RQLYGDDAVANLVAG
+1174 NAYAALDDNKITPAQRAEFEQALY
-1189 HQTWTGEE
+1189 E
-1197 DIFVNHPELAANR
+1197 DIGTYDWAKKLKLLADKYGIQIKGIDNAVYEALNTRLAAMTDNSELFTNLSS
-1210 RAGTSARLKNATNT
+1210 AVDSQFGSGFGTLS
-1224 LISAI
+1224 
-1229 ADIAT
+1229 
-1234 GVEVDAQELADAF
+1234 DAKQMQQKL
-1247 ADTGLKISVGNL
+1247 G
-1259 ADILSGKYGDPL
+1259 LSGKEFDDVFEWRDSESAYFFKDWNQTYEEVIGNTTKQLATLQSLSRALKLLIGNNEFEGMSQANAWDILQLTPEFQVLDETTKTALKDLWNSADSTANAIKAVVGALANAALGLSDTLRQSGATEAEATAKSVAAELKKRRKDFSSISEFEDAAKYFNADKNGYDTVKLREETGLIYDNMTDTLTKGREYL
-1271 EKIQVEYKA
+1271 EKQLATSNDEEYKTNIRKQIDQMQLETEEYAKNLIGKVTQEQIDQLDIYGIDTTLIKVGDEWNKAIEYIGNERAKSIAKA
-1280 ALESAGVPEEE
+1280 AQAYSREEMKTKLSSGLQDIFTSIVSGEEVAANDVADLVESALGRSLNSGERDAIERELRESPQLLMEQLKAIITASLRSQGVDEEE
-1291 VNKLLA
+1291 IQKILT
-1297 ELSIRIVETVAD
+1297 ELTITVVETIST
-1309 AIDSGISLLAKGI
+1309 AIEDGVSLLAKGI
-1322 TEGLGNEDLTSLRN
+1322 TD
-1336 LAKAQGID
+1336 GISQS
-1344 EQTFN
+1344 E
-1349 SYYTMNNR
+1349 
-1357 TGRAQFTDN
+1357 
-1366 GALALANTLTEKYGS
+1366 
-1381 HSSAMK
+1381 
-1387 ELADAF
+1387 
-1393 QGRGGILNSYD
+1393 
-1404 TVDKEIKRI
+1404 
-1413 ESSTEK
+1413 
-1419 WTDAEKEHLKQLK
+1419 LKQLSNFFKVSPDQIASYDQSTGKYRTSGEQFISTLTTSPIMKGHDTYAYSRQLTETLGGKGGVLGSYESITK
-1432 EIRAIYANIADSQ
+1432 EIERVEKNIKESTDQEKARLKILKEMQAVYANIADSQ

-1572 ALVAQLAVEKALK
+1572 ALVAQLAVEKALE
-1585 AMGGKLPTIEWEG
+1585 AMGGKLPEVEWEG
-1598 KTEKE
+1598 KDNLKSVQKWED
-1603 SRESIQEWKNTLNEQ
+1603 TLNKQ
-1618 AKAIID
+1618 AKAAID

-1632 QKAAAKAYLDAFPI
+1632 QKAAAKAYLDSFPF

-1656 KPEDMAKWSEEQKA
+1656 KPEDIAKWTDEQKA
-1670 LFNQLLSSLDLG
+1670 LFNQLLSSLDFG

-1688 IQSVQ
+1688 IRKVQ

-1699 SNTEEFMAAFNT
+1699 SNTEEFMAAFST
-1711 EFQRAILK
+1711 EFQRAVLE
-1719 GWEENQPKEGLKLE
+1719 GWNKNQPKEGIKLE

-1740 GEPQIEGPSTTTTI
+1740 GDAQIEAPSTTTT
-1754 SSEADNTTKALTDTT
+1754 STEAKDTTKALTDTA
-1769 AAIGKVEEAFKYL
+1769 AAIDKAEEAFKNL

-1788 ESAKIQTAL
+1788 EIEKIKTAITDL
-1797 TNLTIQLNTLKE
+1797 TTQLDGLKE
-1809 SLGSLGTT
+1809 SFNLGAT

-1824 LKAAIAEYAN
+1824 LKAVIGEYTN

-1845 GLNATVGSFTSN
+1845 NLNGTVGSFALT
-1857 AEGTTS
+1857 AEGAASKTS
-1863 KAGLVDDLDA
+1863 LVDDLVA
-1873 TVGSF
+1873 TVS
-1878 TSTPD
+1878 
-1883 GEASKAGLVD
+1883 
-1893 GLDATVDSFTT
+1893 
-1904 TPDGETS
+1904 
-1911 KKSLVDKLVAI
+1911 
-1922 VDSFL
+1922 SFL
-1927 PAEGVDPN
+1927 PATGVDAN

-1940 LTALVE
+1940 LTAIVN
-1946 LSSSPEELYNN
+1946 LSSNPEELYKN
-1957 IVAYMATK
+1957 IVAYMSTK
-1965 RVPVAIQLANDGN
+1965 KVDVAVQLANSGN
-1978 EEAFAELWG
+1978 EQELATLWPN
-1987 DLTPAEQ
+1987 LSTVEQ
-1994 SLVAFNTTSATA
+1994 ALVQVITQGTA
-2006 AETLKTVASNY
+2006 AETAVSNVIAKYGTLGAASLATDMLVGAAESSNQSNLAKTGEAVDNVSTMYGKAS
-2017 SLIGTAAAFTG
+2017 TAAG
-2028 FSVNINETNNQKKL
+2028 D
-2042 EGTNTA
+2042 
-2048 VGNVATNYGEVG
+2048 
-2060 TAASE
+2060 AST
-2065 ASSTIADAEKTN
+2065 TIAETEKAN
-2077 QDNIN
+2077 QDNIEKTG
-2082 DTADVVT
+2082 DAAGIAKKKIADMAR
-2089 TLQGNFDELIKK
+2089 GEHKIK
-2101 SYILTVGANTG
+2101 VNANTKP
-2112 HALSAVEAAIRAINS
+2112 AIMAANQAVQDIEA
-2127 KSATVTITYIEKHVT
+2127 KSATIRVTSVYTEENAPTPTLPHLTLKNRTSKPSTKPEGSGSYI
-2142 EDGDAGGTGNKKKN
+2142 
-2156 PKSSSSSGG
+2156 
-2165 GGIYTGGGGGG
+2165 GGGGGG
-2176 NRWLTLYDDNGF
+2176 GKTLVLWEQGHGLLRKGGF
-2188 GILNK
+2188 
-2193 YRYQGTVNDLG
+2193 YQGTVNDLG

-2274 AFATGNIG
+2274 AFATGNVG

-2304 KALLSLT
+2304 KALLSMT
-2311 TADLLGAAGGGGGG
+2311 TADLLGSAGGGGGG

-2444 QLNQMSGADQ
+2444 QLNQMSGAEQ
-2454 LSYIKSLGYSYIT
+2454 LSYIKNLGYSYVT

-2473 DGEDLISQFFE
+2473 DGEDLISKFFE

-2501 ETDEALSKLESSI
+2501 STDEALSKLESSI

-2537 EAWEKQISQLQEQTD
+2537 ETWEKQISQLQEQTD

-2775 NEAAAYE
+2775 DEAAAYE

-2804 TTLDAIRNISQPSVT
+2804 TTLDAIRNISQPSVAPKDNT
-2819 PNGGA
+2819 AG
-2824 TGTGGG
+2824 TGGGG
-2830 SNTGGGTGEDKGG
+2830 SNTGSGSKDNS
-2843 GSSKKQWLR
+2843 GSSQKQWLR

-2860 TGNSKGRSNGGSPS
+2860 TGNSKGKSNGGSPS
-2874 GPSSLEVGKSGAI
+2874 GPSSLEVGKSGSI

-2900 DVSDTSKC
+2900 KVSDTSKC
-2908 SVSGSTITALASGSV
+2908 SVSGSSITALASGSV
-2923 TITLKYWDRTP
+2923 TVTLNYWDRTP
-2934 KPAGLGKATTTVKN
+2934 TPAGTSKATTTVKSSTN
-2948 DAKSSSSTTKTG
+2948 SSSSAAKTG
-2960 SGSSGSALL
+2960 GGSSGNSLL

-3024 TGNSLLSAMSSIG
+3024 TGNSLLSAIGGIG

-3043 TRNAGSELNINS
+3043 TRNAGSELNINP